1 MIPQKLR
8 LKNFLSYQQLALDFS
23 GLHVAC
29 ICGANGAGK
38 SSLLEAIS
46 WAIWGASRV
55 ASQDDVI
62 HVGSKEAQVDFTFI
76 AGGEVY
82 RVIRTRSRNSST
94 SLEFQVQSEGKFKSL
109 TERKVQSTQQ
119 TIVSHLKMDYETF
132 INSAY
137 LRQGRA
143 DEFMLKRP
151 SDRKQILADM
161 LALSQYDQLAERAKD
176 MARTS
181 KAEAAVLENLLSHLR
196 EQIQAGEAI
205 APQLEILRSQ
215 LIDLQVWESRD
226 HQRLQVVEE
235 LQNKYQILLQQLTW
249 QQQQQSSLMANL
261 TQSSRQL
268 ASQQRQLQ
276 QLEGYLAQRSP
287 ILQDHE
293 RYQLLCSQE
302 ADFERKLQKYQQ
314 LCDRRGEFSH
324 KLTSLQSELKG
335 QLRHYQAQLEG
346 LVQQESDLKTI
357 LGRAIEIEAAIA
369 ELHKA
374 RAVLQEFDRL
384 HAQSTP
390 LVHRH
395 QVLKHQLEREQT
407 RLAAKLDELV
417 TKREQL
423 YLQVKNHDQLLLNA
437 QEIDRQIIFLQNKQ
451 VYQQRVHEKGL
462 ERRDFLERL
471 KTRLADSEAAFHK
484 LEAKMRQLTV
494 PNAPCTLCDRPL
506 DEAHWQLVQKKHKQE
521 SRDLQADIWIVKEQQ
536 AASNCEIE
544 VLREE
549 YRVLKKELAPLND
562 LIQRKG
568 TLQERLKAIAEAK
581 QRLVQIDADIQ
592 DLSDRLQNQ
601 NYMREA
607 WEEMELID
615 RNIHKFAYDEK
626 NHALARGD
634 VERWRWAEVKQSEL
648 KNAQRQAEHLS
659 QKIPDLQTKIHQL
672 QERLTKNLIDLEV
685 QHELE
690 QCDRTLTQ
698 LAYDPDLHQQ
708 LRTQKHDLTTSLLR
722 YQELTRAEQEYP
734 ELQQQVNHLQQSQ
747 TKQQQ
752 ELQIITN
759 QISELQSQIQSLHGD
774 HGSEIQSLRQNLQN
788 WRSQMD
794 RLLGQIG
801 SLQQAQQQLE
811 QSRHREQETLT
822 QIEQSRHRQRIHT
835 ELHQAF
841 GKNGIQALMLEN
853 VLPQIEVEANQIL
866 AQLSDR
872 QLNVRFITQKSGKK
886 SDRLI
891 ETLDIEIA
899 DTRGTRPYETYSG
912 GEAFR
917 INFAVRLALSRV
929 LAQRK
934 GSTLQTLIIDEGFG
948 SQDQLGCDRL
958 VSAIN
963 AIAPDFECI
972 LVITHMPQM
981 KEAFNTLIEV
991 SKGEEGS
998 TVQLIG

>member
-38 SSLLEAIS
+38 SSLLEAIT
-46 WAIWGASRV
+46 WAIWGASR
-55 ASQDDVI
+55 AGSEDDVI
-62 HVGSKEAQVDFTFI
+62 HMGTKETQVDFTFI

-109 TERKVQSTQQ
+109 TERKVRSTQQ
-119 TIVSHLKMDYETF
+119 TIISHLKMDYETF
-132 INSAY
+132 VNSAY

-161 LALSQYDQLAERAKD
+161 LSLSQYDEIAERAKD
-176 MARTS
+176 IARNS
-181 KAEAAVLENLLSHLR
+181 KAESAALENMLVTLR
-196 EQIQAGEAI
+196 QQILAGEEI
-205 APQLEILRSQ
+205 APQLETLRSQ
-215 LIDLQVWESRD
+215 LSELQAAESRD
-226 HQRLQVVEE
+226 RARLQVVEE
-235 LQNKYQILLQQLTW
+235 TQKAYQALTQQLTW
-249 QQQQQSSLMANL
+249 QQQQQTSLTANL

-268 ASQQRQLQ
+268 VSQQKQLQ
-276 QLEGYLAQRSP
+276 QVEAHLQERSQ
-287 ILQDHE
+287 IVQDHD
-293 RYQLLCSQE
+293 RYQLLSAQE
-302 ADFERKLQKYQQ
+302 SELERKFQKYQQ
-314 LCDRRGEFSH
+314 LSDRRGEFSH
-324 KLTSLQSELKG
+324 KLASLQSDLKG
-335 QLRHYQAQLEG
+335 QLRAYQAQLEA
-346 LVQQESDLKTI
+346 LVQQQNDLKGI
-357 LGRAIEIEAAIA
+357 LQRGSEVESAISQLHQARAI
-369 ELHKA
+369 
-374 RAVLQEFDRL
+374 LQEFDRL

-390 LVHRH
+390 LLHRH
-395 QVLKHQLEREQT
+395 QVLQHQLEREAT
-407 RLAAKLDELV
+407 KLSAKLEELIA
-417 TKREQL
+417 KREQL
-423 YLQVKNHDQLLLNA
+423 FLQVQKQEQLLSHA
-437 QEIDRQIIFLQNKQ
+437 QELDRQIILLQKKQ

-471 KTRLADSEAAFHK
+471 KTRLADSEATFNK

-494 PNAPCTLCDRPL
+494 PNAPCPLCDRPL
-506 DEAHWQLVQKKHKQE
+506 DEGHWQLVQKKHKQE
-521 SRDLQADIWIVKEQQ
+521 SRDLQADIWVVKEQQ
-536 AASNCEIE
+536 AASNCEIQ

-549 YRVLKKELAPLND
+549 YRSLMKELAPLND

-568 TLQERLKAIAEAK
+568 TLKERLKAIAEAQ
-581 QRLVQIDADIQ
+581 QRLILIDAEIGE
-592 DLSDRLQNQ
+592 LRDRLQSQ
-601 NYMREA
+601 NYSRDA
-607 WEEMELID
+607 WEEMELIAK
-615 RNIHKFAYDEK
+615 NIKKFAYDEK

-648 KNAQRQAEHLS
+648 KNAQRQADNLA
-659 QKIPDLQTKIHQL
+659 QKIPDLQTKTHQL
-672 QERLTKNLIDLEV
+672 NDRFAKNLIDLEV

-690 QCDRTLTQ
+690 QCDRALSQ
-698 LAYDPDLHQQ
+698 LAYDPDRHQQ
-708 LRTQKHDLTTSLLR
+708 LRTQKQELTRSLLR
-722 YQELTRAEQEYP
+722 YQELTRAEQEHP
-734 ELQQQVNHLQQSQ
+734 ELQQQVQHLQQTQ
-747 TKQQQ
+747 NTNQQ
-752 ELQIITN
+752 ELQSISAQIT
-759 QISELQSQIQSLHGD
+759 QLQAQSQNLHGD
-774 HGSEIQSLRQNLQN
+774 HQHEIDALKQNLQN

-794 RLLGQIG
+794 SLIAQIG
-801 SLQQAQQQLE
+801 SLQQSQQQLNN
-811 QSRHREQETLT
+811 SRDRESETLT
-822 QIEQSRHRQRIHT
+822 QIESARHRQRIHT

-853 VLPQIEVEANQIL
+853 VLPQIEIEANQIL

-886 SDRLI
+886 SDRII

-991 SKGEEGS
+991 SKSEEGS
-998 TVQLIG
+998 TVELVG

>member
-46 WAIWGASRV
+46 WALWGISRAASE
-55 ASQDDVI
+55 DDVI
-62 HVGSKEAQVDFTFI
+62 HVGSKETQVDFTFI

-109 TERKVQSTQQ
+109 TERKVRSTQQ
-119 TIVSHLKMDYETF
+119 TIIAHLKMDYETF
-132 INSAY
+132 VNSAY

-161 LALSQYDQLAERAKD
+161 LALSQYDELAERAKD
-176 MARTS
+176 IARTS
-181 KAEAAVLENLLSHLR
+181 KAESAVLENLLLHLR
-196 EQIQAGEAI
+196 EQIQAGEEI
-205 APQLEILRSQ
+205 APQLEALRSQ
-215 LIDLQVWESRD
+215 LTDLQVWESRD
-226 HQRLQVVEE
+226 RARLQVVED
-235 LQNKYQILLQQLTW
+235 LQKQYQHVSQQLTW
-249 QQQQQSSLMANL
+249 QQQQHNSITGNL
-261 TQSSRQL
+261 AQGSRQL
-268 ASQQRQLQ
+268 TNLQKQLQ
-276 QLEGYLAQRSP
+276 QLEASLAQRSQ
-287 ILQDHE
+287 ILQDYE
-293 RYQLLCSQE
+293 RYQLLSTQE
-302 ADFERKLQKYQQ
+302 SELECKLQKYQQ
-314 LCDRRGEFSH
+314 LSDRRGEFSH

-335 QLRHYQAQLEG
+335 QLRHYQAQLES
-346 LVQQESDLKTI
+346 LVQQETELKVI
-357 LGRAIEIEAAIA
+357 LNRGSEIEAAIA

-390 LVHRH
+390 LIHRH

-407 RLAAKLDELV
+407 KLSAKLEELIA
-417 TKREQL
+417 KREQL
-423 YLQVKNHDQLLLNA
+423 YLQVKNHDQLLINA
-437 QEIDRQIIFLQNKQ
+437 QELDRQIESLQKKQ

-484 LEAKMRQLTV
+484 LESKMRQLTV
-494 PNAPCTLCDRPL
+494 PNAPCPLCDRPL
-506 DEAHWQLVQKKHKQE
+506 DADHWQLVQKKHKQE
-521 SRDLQADIWIVKEQQ
+521 SRDLQADIWVVKEQQ

-581 QRLVQIDADIQ
+581 QRLGQIDLEIAALNDC
-592 DLSDRLQNQ
+592 LQNQ

-615 RNIHKFAYDEK
+615 KNIHKFAYDEK

-648 KNAQRQAEHLS
+648 KNAQRQADNLS
-659 QKIPDLQTKIHQL
+659 QKIPDLQTKINQL

-690 QCDRTLTQ
+690 QCDRALTQ
-698 LAYDPDLHQQ
+698 LGYDPDYHQQ
-708 LRTQKHDLTTSLLR
+708 LRAQKQELTPSLLR
-722 YQELTRAEQEYP
+722 YQDLTRAEQEYP
-734 ELQQQVNHLQQSQ
+734 ELQQQVNHLQQAQ
-747 TKQQQ
+747 NTHQQ
-752 ELQIITN
+752 ELQTITT
-759 QISELQSQIQSLHGD
+759 QISELQAQVQALQGD
-774 HGSEIQSLRQNLQN
+774 HAQEINALRQNLQN

-794 RLLGQIG
+794 ILLAQIG

-811 QSRHREQETLT
+811 QSRQREQETLA
-822 QIEQSRHRQRIHT
+822 QIELARHRQRIHT

-886 SDRLI
+886 SDRII

-899 DTRGTRPYETYSG
+899 DTKGTRPYETYSG

-991 SKGEEGS
+991 SKNDEGS
-998 TVQLIG
+998 TVQLVG

>member
-8 LKNFLSYQQLALDFS
+8 LINFLSYQQLALDFS

-46 WAIWGASRV
+46 WAIWGVSRV

-119 TIVSHLKMDYETF
+119 TIISHLKIDYETF
-132 INSAY
+132 VNSAY

-161 LALSQYDQLAERAKD
+161 LALSQYDELAERTKD
-176 MARTS
+176 IARTS
-181 KAEAAVLENLLSHLR
+181 KGESAVLENMLVHLR
-196 EQIQAGEAI
+196 EQIQSGELI
-205 APQLEILRSQ
+205 APQLEVLRSQ
-215 LIDLQVWESRD
+215 LTDLQSRESRER
-226 HQRLQVVEE
+226 HQLQVAEE
-235 LQNKYQILLQQLTW
+235 LQKQYQSVTQQLTW
-249 QQQQQSSLMANL
+249 QQQQQASLTANL
-261 TQSSRQL
+261 AQSSRQL
-268 ASQQRQLQ
+268 VSQQKQLQ
-276 QLEGYLAQRSP
+276 QLEACLKMRSQV
-287 ILQDHE
+287 LQDYE
-293 RYQLLCSQE
+293 SYQLLSTQE
-302 ADFERKLQKYQQ
+302 SELERKFQKYQQ
-314 LCDRRGEFSH
+314 LSERRGEFSH
-324 KLTSLQSELKG
+324 KLASLQSELRG
-335 QLRHYQAQLEG
+335 QLRAYQAQLES
-346 LVQQESDLKTI
+346 LTQQESDLKRI
-357 LGRAIEIEAAIA
+357 LSRTGEIEVAIA

-390 LVHRH
+390 LIHRH
-395 QVLKHQLEREQT
+395 QVLKHQLEREHT
-407 RLAAKLDELV
+407 KLAAKLEELV
-417 TKREQL
+417 AKREQL
-423 YLQVKNHDQLLLNA
+423 YLQVKNHDQLLVNA
-437 QEIDRQIIFLQNKQ
+437 KELDRQIVLLQNKQ

-471 KTRLADSEAAFHK
+471 KTRLADSEAAFNK
-484 LEAKMRQLTV
+484 LETKMRQLTV
-494 PNAPCTLCDRPL
+494 PNAPCPLCDRPL

-521 SRDLQADIWIVKEQQ
+521 SRDLQADIWVVKEQQ
-536 AASNCEIE
+536 IASNCEIE

-549 YRVLKKELAPLND
+549 YRNLKKELTPLND

-581 QRLVQIDADIQ
+581 QRLALIDNETM
-592 DLSDRLQNQ
+592 DLGDRLQTQ

-615 RNIHKFAYDEK
+615 KNIHKFAYDEK

-634 VERWRWAEVKQSEL
+634 VERWRWAEIKQSEL
-648 KNAQRQAEHLS
+648 KNAQRQADNLS
-659 QKIPDLQTKIHQL
+659 QKIPDLQTKINQL
-672 QERLTKNLIDLEV
+672 QDRLTKNLIDLEV

-698 LAYDPDLHQQ
+698 LAYEPDRHQQ
-708 LRTQKHDLTTSLLR
+708 LRTQKQELTSALLR

-734 ELQQQVNHLQQSQ
+734 ELQQQLNHLQQTQ
-747 TKQQQ
+747 NLNQQ
-752 ELQIITN
+752 ELQNITA
-759 QISELQSQIQSLHGD
+759 QISQLQSQIKALHGD
-774 HGSEIQSLRQNLQN
+774 HAQEIQSLRQNLQN
-788 WRSQMD
+788 WRTQMD
-794 RLLGQIG
+794 ALLAQIG
-801 SLQQAQQQLE
+801 SLQQSQQQLE
-811 QSRHREQETLT
+811 LSRQREQETIA
-822 QIEQSRHRQRIHT
+822 QIELVRHRQRIHT

-886 SDRLI
+886 SDRII

-899 DTRGTRPYETYSG
+899 DSKGTRPYETYSG

-991 SKGEEGS
+991 SKDEEGS
-998 TVQLIG
+998 TVQLVG

>member
-8 LKNFLSYQQLALDFS
+8 LINFLSYQQLALDFS

-109 TERKVQSTQQ
+109 TERKVQSTQL
-119 TIVSHLKMDYETF
+119 TIISHLKMDYETF
-132 INSAY
+132 VNSAY

-161 LALSQYDQLAERAKD
+161 LALSQYDELAERAKD
-176 MARTS
+176 IARTS
-181 KAEAAVLENLLSHLR
+181 KGESVVLENMLVHLR

-215 LIDLQVWESRD
+215 LTDLQSRESRD
-226 HQRLQVVEE
+226 RHQLQIVEE
-235 LQNKYQILLQQLTW
+235 LQKKYQNVTQQLNW
-249 QQQQQSSLMANL
+249 QQQQQASLTTNL
-261 TQSSRQL
+261 AQSSRQL
-268 ASQQRQLQ
+268 AIQQKQLQ
-276 QLEGYLAQRSP
+276 QLESCLTMRSQ
-287 ILQDHE
+287 ILQDYE
-293 RYQLLCSQE
+293 RYQLLSTQE
-302 ADFERKLQKYQQ
+302 SELERKFQKYQQ
-314 LCDRRGEFSH
+314 LSERRGEFSH
-324 KLTSLQSELKG
+324 KLASLQSELRG
-335 QLRHYQAQLEG
+335 QLRHYQAQSESLT
-346 LVQQESDLKTI
+346 QQESDLKGI
-357 LGRAIEIEAAIA
+357 LSRTGEIEAAIA

-374 RAVLQEFDRL
+374 RAILQEFDRL

-390 LVHRH
+390 LIHRH
-395 QVLKHQLEREQT
+395 QVLKHQLEREHT
-407 RLAAKLDELV
+407 KLAAKLEELV
-417 TKREQL
+417 AKREQL
-423 YLQVKNHDQLLLNA
+423 YLQVKNHDQLLVNA
-437 QEIDRQIIFLQNKQ
+437 KELDRQIVLLQNKQ

-471 KTRLADSEAAFHK
+471 KTRLADSEAAFNK
-484 LEAKMRQLTV
+484 LESKMRQLTV
-494 PNAPCTLCDRPL
+494 PDAPCPLCDRPL

-521 SRDLQADIWIVKEQQ
+521 SRDLQADIWVVKEQQ

-549 YRVLKKELAPLND
+549 YRNLKKELAPLND

-581 QRLVQIDADIQ
+581 QRLALIDAEIM
-592 DLSDRLQNQ
+592 DLGARLQTQ
-601 NYMREA
+601 NYMRDA

-615 RNIHKFAYDEK
+615 KNIHKFAYDEK

-634 VERWRWAEVKQSEL
+634 VERWRWAEIKQSEL
-648 KNAQRQAEHLS
+648 KNAQRQADNLS
-659 QKIPDLQTKIHQL
+659 QKIPDLQTKINQL
-672 QERLTKNLIDLEV
+672 QDRLTKNLIDLEV

-698 LAYDPDLHQQ
+698 LAYEPDRHQQ
-708 LRTQKHDLTTSLLR
+708 LRVQKQELTSSLLR

-734 ELQQQVNHLQQSQ
+734 ELQQQLNHLQQTQ
-747 TKQQQ
+747 NFNQQ
-752 ELQIITN
+752 ELQNITA
-759 QISELQSQIQSLHGD
+759 QISQLQSQIKALHGD
-774 HGSEIQSLRQNLQN
+774 HAQEIQSLRQNLQN

-794 RLLGQIG
+794 ALLAQIG
-801 SLQQAQQQLE
+801 SLQQSQQQLE
-811 QSRHREQETLT
+811 LSRQREQETIA
-822 QIEQSRHRQRIHT
+822 QIELVRHRQRIHT

-886 SDRLI
+886 SDRII

-899 DTRGTRPYETYSG
+899 DTKGTRPYETYSG

-991 SKGEEGS
+991 SRDEEGS
-998 TVQLIG
+998 TVQLVG

>member
-38 SSLLEAIS
+38 SSLLEAIT
-46 WAIWGASRV
+46 WAIWGASRA
-55 ASQDDVI
+55 ASEDDVI
-62 HVGSKEAQVDFTFI
+62 HVGSKETQVDFTFI
-76 AGGEVY
+76 AAGEIC

-109 TERKVQSTQQ
+109 TERKVRSTQQ

-132 INSAY
+132 VNSAY

-161 LALSQYDQLAERAKD
+161 LSLSQYDELSERAKD
-176 MARTS
+176 IARNS
-181 KAEAAVLENLLSHLR
+181 KAESIALENMLVHLR
-196 EQIQAGEAI
+196 TSILAGEAI
-205 APQLEILRSQ
+205 APQLASLRSQ
-215 LIDLQVWESRD
+215 LTELQAWESRD
-226 HQRLQVVEE
+226 RHRLQVVEE
-235 LQNKYQILLQQLTW
+235 TQKAYQTVTQQLAW
-249 QQQQQSSLMANL
+249 QQQQQTSLTANL
-261 TQSSRQL
+261 AQSARQL
-268 ASQQRQLQ
+268 AGQQKQLQ
-276 QLEGYLAQRSP
+276 QLEAHLGKRSQ
-287 ILQDHE
+287 ISQDHD
-293 RYQLLCSQE
+293 RYQLLSTQE
-302 ADFERKLQKYQQ
+302 AELERKFLKYQQ
-314 LCDRRGEFSH
+314 LSDRRGEFSH
-324 KLTSLQSELKG
+324 KLATLQSDLKG
-335 QLRHYQAQLEG
+335 QLRAYQAQLEA
-346 LVQQESDLKTI
+346 LVQQQSDLQII
-357 LGRAIEIEAAIA
+357 LKRATEIETAIAQLHQARAI
-369 ELHKA
+369 
-374 RAVLQEFDRL
+374 LQEFDRL
-384 HAQSTP
+384 HGQSTP
-390 LVHRH
+390 LTHRH
-395 QVLKHQLEREQT
+395 QVLQHQLEREAT
-407 RLAAKLDELV
+407 KLSAKLDELI

-423 YLQVKNHDQLLLNA
+423 HLQVQKQEQLLSHA
-437 QEIDRQIIFLQNKQ
+437 QELDRQIVMLQKKQ

-471 KTRLADSEAAFHK
+471 KTRLADSEAAFNK
-484 LEAKMRQLTV
+484 LESKMRQLTV
-494 PNAPCTLCDRPL
+494 PNAPCPLCDRPL
-506 DEAHWQLVQKKHKQE
+506 DDAHWQLVQKKHKQE
-521 SRDLQADIWIVKEQQ
+521 SRDLQAEIWVVKEQQ
-536 AASNCEIE
+536 AASNCEIQ

-549 YRVLKKELAPLND
+549 YRSLAKELAPLND

-568 TLQERLKAIAEAK
+568 TLQERLKAIAEAQ
-581 QRLVQIDADIQ
+581 QRLALIDTEIIE
-592 DLSDRLQNQ
+592 LRDRLQSQ
-601 NYMREA
+601 NYSREA
-607 WEEMELID
+607 WEEMELIAK
-615 RNIHKFAYDEK
+615 NIKKFAYDEK

-634 VERWRWAEVKQSEL
+634 VERWRWADVKQSEL
-648 KNAQRQAEHLS
+648 KNAQRQADNFAL
-659 QKIPDLQTKIHQL
+659 KIPDLQTKTNQL
-672 QERLTKNLIDLEV
+672 QDRLTKNLIDLEV

-690 QCDRTLTQ
+690 QCDRALTQ
-698 LAYDPDLHQQ
+698 LAYDPDRHQQ
-708 LRTQKHDLTTSLLR
+708 LRTQKQELTRSLLQ

-734 ELQQQVNHLQQSQ
+734 ELQQQVQHLQQVQRDRQIEIQ
-747 TKQQQ
+747 TITAQIAH
-752 ELQIITN
+752 LQA
-759 QISELQSQIQSLHGD
+759 QSQNLDGD
-774 HGSEIQSLRQNLQN
+774 HLQEIQSLRQNLQN

-794 RLLGQIG
+794 SLLAQIG
-801 SLQQAQQQLE
+801 SLQQSQQQLE
-811 QSRHREQETLT
+811 QSRDREQEALS
-822 QIEQSRHRQRIHT
+822 QIELTRHRQRIHT

-853 VLPQIEVEANQIL
+853 VLPQIEIEANKIL

-899 DTRGTRPYETYSG
+899 DTKGTRPYETYSG

-917 INFAVRLALSRV
+917 INFAVRLALSRI

-934 GSTLQTLIIDEGFG
+934 GSNLQTLIIDEGFG

-981 KEAFNTLIEV
+981 KEAFNMLIEV
-991 SKGEEGS
+991 SKSEEGS

>member
-38 SSLLEAIS
+38 SSLLEAIV
-46 WAIWGASRV
+46 WAVWGASRA
-55 ASQDDVI
+55 ASEDDVI
-62 HVGSKEAQVDFTFI
+62 HIGSKETQVDFTFI
-76 AGGEVY
+76 AGGELY

-109 TERKVQSTQQ
+109 TERKVRSTQQ
-119 TIVSHLKMDYETF
+119 TIISHLKMDYETF
-132 INSAY
+132 VNSAY

-161 LALSQYDQLAERAKD
+161 LSLSQYDELAERAKD
-176 MARTS
+176 IARNS
-181 KAEAAVLENLLSHLR
+181 KAESTVLENMLVHLR
-196 EQIQAGEAI
+196 EQILAGEAI
-205 APQLEILRSQ
+205 APQLVSLRSQ
-215 LIDLQVWESRD
+215 LTDLQAWESRD
-226 HQRLQVVEE
+226 RQRLQVVEE
-235 LQNKYQILLQQLTW
+235 QQKTYQALTQQLTW
-249 QQQQQSSLMANL
+249 QQQQQTSLTANL
-261 TQSSRQL
+261 AQLERQL
-268 ASQQRQLQ
+268 SSQHKQLQ
-276 QLEGYLAQRSP
+276 QLEGYLSQRSP
-287 ILQDHE
+287 ILQDHD
-293 RYQLLCSQE
+293 RYQLLSTQE
-302 ADFERKLQKYQQ
+302 SELERKFQKYQQ
-314 LCDRRGEFSH
+314 LSDRRGEFSH
-324 KLTSLQSELKG
+324 KLASLQSDLKG
-335 QLRHYQAQLEG
+335 QLRHYQAQLET
-346 LVQQESDLKTI
+346 LVQQEGDLKGI
-357 LGRAIEIEAAIA
+357 LSRVSEVEAAIA
-369 ELHKA
+369 QLHQA
-374 RAVLQEFDRL
+374 RAILQEFDRL
-384 HAQSTP
+384 HGQSTP
-390 LVHRH
+390 LIHRY
-395 QVLKHQLEREQT
+395 QVLQHQLEREHT
-407 RLAAKLDELV
+407 KLSAKLDELIV
-417 TKREQL
+417 KREQL
-423 YLQVKNHDQLLLNA
+423 YLQVQKHEQLLSNA
-437 QEIDRQIIFLQNKQ
+437 QELDRQIILLQKKQ

-471 KTRLADSEAAFHK
+471 KTRLADSEVAFNK

-494 PNAPCTLCDRPL
+494 PNAPCPLCDRTL
-506 DEAHWQLVQKKHKQE
+506 DPDHWQLVQKKHKQE
-521 SRDLQADIWIVKEQQ
+521 SRDLQADIWVVKEQQ
-536 AASNCEIE
+536 VASNCEIQ

-549 YRVLKKELAPLND
+549 YRSLMKELAPLND

-568 TLQERLKAIAEAK
+568 TLQERLKAITEAQ
-581 QRLVQIDADIQ
+581 QRLVLIDAEII
-592 DLSDRLQNQ
+592 DLRDRLQSH
-601 NYMREA
+601 NYSREA
-607 WEEMELID
+607 WEEMESID
-615 RNIHKFAYDEK
+615 RNVKKFAYDEK

-648 KNAQRQAEHLS
+648 KNAQRQADNLA
-659 QKIPDLQTKIHQL
+659 QKIPDLQIKINQL
-672 QERLTKNLIDLEV
+672 QERLAKNLIDLEV

-690 QCDRTLTQ
+690 QCDRALTQ
-698 LAYDPDLHQQ
+698 LAYDPDRHQQ
-708 LRTQKHDLTTSLLR
+708 LRTQKQELTPSLLR

-734 ELQQQVNHLQQSQ
+734 ELQQQVQHLQQAQSDR
-747 TKQQQ
+747 QQ
-752 ELQIITN
+752 ELQAITI
-759 QISELQSQIQSLHGD
+759 QIVKLQSECQSLDGD
-774 HGSEIQSLRQNLQN
+774 HVQEIQSLRQNLLN

-794 RLLGQIG
+794 SLLAQIG
-801 SLQQAQQQLE
+801 SLQQSQQQLE
-811 QSRHREQETLT
+811 QCRDRESETLS
-822 QIEQSRHRQRIHT
+822 QIELARHRQRIHT
-835 ELHQAF
+835 ELYQAF

-853 VLPQIEVEANQIL
+853 ILPQIEIEANQIL

-886 SDRLI
+886 SDRII

-899 DTRGTRPYETYSG
+899 DARGTRPYETYSG

-991 SKGEEGS
+991 SKSDEGS
-998 TVQLIG
+998 TVQLVG

>member
-55 ASQDDVI
+55 SSEDDVI
-62 HVGSKEAQVDFTFI
+62 HVGAREAQVDFTFI

-94 SLEFQVQSEGKFKSL
+94 SLEFQVQSENKFKSL
-109 TERKVQSTQQ
+109 TERKVRATQQ
-119 TIVSHLKMDYETF
+119 TIISHLKMDYETF

-161 LALSQYDQLAERAKD
+161 LALSQYDDLSEKAKD
-176 MARTS
+176 IARNS
-181 KAEAAVLENLLSHLR
+181 KAELTVLENLLVRLQTQIVEG
-196 EQIQAGEAI
+196 EQI
-205 APQLEILRSQ
+205 APQLEVLQSQLAELRSQ
-215 LIDLQVWESRD
+215 ESRD
-226 HQRLQVVEE
+226 RARLQFIEDR
-235 LQNKYQILLQQLTW
+235 QKQYQSLNQQIAW
-249 QQQQQSSLMANL
+249 QQQQQAQL
-261 TQSSRQL
+261 TNNIAQSSRQL
-268 ASQQRQLQ
+268 ASQQHQLQ
-276 QLEGYLAQRSP
+276 HLEKCLAQRAV
-287 ILQDHE
+287 ILRDYE
-293 RYQLLCSQE
+293 RYQILSSQE
-302 ADFERKLQKYQQ
+302 SELEHKFQKYQQ
-314 LCDRRGEFSH
+314 LQERKNSFSH
-324 KLTSLQSELKG
+324 KLASLQSELQG

-346 LVQQESDLKTI
+346 LLQQQQDLQVI
-357 LGRAIEIEAAIA
+357 LKRSTEIEIAIA
-369 ELHKA
+369 ELNKA

-407 RLAAKLDELV
+407 RLTAKLEELI

-423 YLQVKNHDQLLLNA
+423 YLQVKKHDQLKIKA
-437 QEIDRQIIFLQNKQ
+437 QELDRQIQSLQKKQ
-451 VYQQRVHEKGL
+451 IYQQRVHEKGL

-471 KTRLADSEAAFHK
+471 KSRLADSEAAFNK

-494 PNAPCTLCDRPL
+494 PNAPCPLCDRPL
-506 DEAHWQLVQKKHKQE
+506 DQAHWQLVQKKHKQE
-521 SRDLQADIWIVKEQQ
+521 SRDLQADIWVVKEQQ

-549 YRVLKKELAPLND
+549 YRSLMKELAPLND
-562 LIQRKG
+562 LVQRKG
-568 TLQERLKAIAEAK
+568 TLKERLKAIAEAE
-581 QRLVQIDADIQ
+581 QRLILIDAEITE
-592 DLSDRLQNQ
+592 LRDRLQTQ

-634 VERWRWAEVKQSEL
+634 VERWRWAEIKKSEL
-648 KNAQRQAEHLS
+648 KNAQRQADNLS
-659 QKIPDLQTKIHQL
+659 QKIPDLQTKLNQL
-672 QERLTKNLIDLEV
+672 QDRLTKNLIDLEV

-690 QCDRTLTQ
+690 QCDRALTQ
-698 LAYDPDLHQQ
+698 LAYDPDRHQQ
-708 LRTQKHDLTTSLLR
+708 LRTQKQELTPCLLS
-722 YQELTRAEQEYP
+722 YQELLRADKEHP
-734 ELQQQVNHLQQSQ
+734 ELSQQVQHLQKSVV
-747 TKQQQ
+747 TNQQ
-752 ELQIITN
+752 ELQSLTI
-759 QISELQSQIQSLHGD
+759 QIAELQVQIQALDGD
-774 HGSEIQSLRQNLQN
+774 HGQEINSLRQNLQN
-788 WRSQMD
+788 GRSQMD
-794 RLLGQIG
+794 SLFAQIG
-801 SLQQAQQQLE
+801 SLQQAQQQHI
-811 QSRHREQETLT
+811 QSYQQSQETLT
-822 QIEQSRHRQRIHT
+822 QIEQLQHRHRIHT

-886 SDRLI
+886 SNRII

-912 GEAFR
+912 GESFR

-991 SKGEEGS
+991 SKSEEGS
-998 TVQLIG
+998 MVQLVG

>member
-29 ICGANGAGK
+29 ICGTNGAGK

-46 WAIWGASRV
+46 WALWGASRV

-76 AGGEVY
+76 AGGEIY

-119 TIVSHLKMDYETF
+119 TIISHLKMDYETF
-132 INSAY
+132 VNSAY

-161 LALSQYDQLAERAKD
+161 LALSRYDELAERAKD
-176 MARTS
+176 IARTS
-181 KAEAAVLENLLSHLR
+181 KAEISILENLLAHLQS
-196 EQIQAGEAI
+196 QILAGEQI
-205 APQLEILRSQ
+205 APQLEKLRSQ
-215 LIDLQVWESRD
+215 LTDLQAWESRD
-226 HQRLQVVEE
+226 RTQLQTVEE
-235 LQNKYQILLQQLTW
+235 LQKQYQNVSQQLTW
-249 QQQQQSSLMANL
+249 QQQQQTSLNGNL
-261 TQSSRQL
+261 SQLSQQL
-268 ASQQRQLQ
+268 ASQQKQFQ
-276 QLEGYLAQRSP
+276 QLESCLNLRSP
-287 ILQDHE
+287 ILQDYE
-293 RYQLLCSQE
+293 RYQLLSQQE
-302 ADFERKLQKYQQ
+302 SELERKFQKYQQ
-314 LCDRRGEFSH
+314 LSDRRGEYSH
-324 KLTSLQSELKG
+324 KLASLQSELKG
-335 QLRHYQAQLEG
+335 QLRHYLAQLEG
-346 LVQQESDLKTI
+346 LVQQENDLKGI
-357 LGRAIEIEAAIA
+357 LSRAGEIETAIA

-407 RLAAKLDELV
+407 KIAAKLEELIA
-417 TKREQL
+417 KREQL
-423 YLQVKNHDQLLLNA
+423 YLQVKNQDRLLINA
-437 QEIDRQIIFLQNKQ
+437 QELDRQIDLLQKKQ

-471 KTRLADSEAAFHK
+471 KTRLADSETAFNK

-494 PNAPCTLCDRPL
+494 PDAPCPLCDRPL
-506 DEAHWQLVQKKHKQE
+506 DAAHWQLVQKKHKQE
-521 SRDLQADIWIVKEQQ
+521 SRDLQADIWVVKEQQ

-581 QRLVQIDADIQ
+581 QRLAMIDSEIT
-592 DLSDRLQNQ
+592 DLSDRLQTQ
-601 NYMREA
+601 NYMRDA

-615 RNIHKFAYDEK
+615 KNIHKFAYDEK

-634 VERWRWAEVKQSEL
+634 VERWRWAEIKQSEL
-648 KNAQRQAEHLS
+648 KNAQRQADNLS

-690 QCDRTLTQ
+690 QCDRALLQ

-708 LRTQKHDLTTSLLR
+708 LRTQKQELTPVLGR

-734 ELQQQVNHLQQSQ
+734 NLQQQVNHLQKSQ
-747 TKQQQ
+747 TAQQQ
-752 ELQIITN
+752 ELQTITN
-759 QISELQSQIQSLHGD
+759 QIRDLQSQIQSLHGD
-774 HGSEIQSLRQNLQN
+774 HGNEIQTLKQNLQN

-794 RLLGQIG
+794 MLLAQIG
-801 SLQQAQQQLE
+801 SLQQSQQQLE
-811 QSRHREQETLT
+811 QSRHREQETLA
-822 QIEQSRHRQRIHT
+822 QIEAARHRQRIHN
-835 ELHQAF
+835 ELYQAF

-853 VLPQIEVEANQIL
+853 VLPQIEIEANQIL

-899 DTRGTRPYETYSG
+899 DTKGTRPYETYSG
-912 GEAFR
+912 GESFR
-917 INFAVRLALSRV
+917 INFAVRLALSRI

-963 AIAPDFECI
+963 AIALDFECI

-991 SKGEEGS
+991 SKTEEGS

>member
-8 LKNFLSYQQLALDFS
+8 LKNFLSYQQLALNFS

-38 SSLLEAIS
+38 SSLLEAIT
-46 WAIWGASRV
+46 WAVWGASR
-55 ASQDDVI
+55 AGSEDDVI
-62 HVGSKEAQVDFTFI
+62 HMGAKEAQVDFTFI
-76 AGGEVY
+76 AGSEVY

-109 TERKVQSTQQ
+109 TERKVRSTQQ

-132 INSAY
+132 VNSAY

-161 LALSQYDQLAERAKD
+161 LSLSQYDELAERAKD
-176 MARTS
+176 IARNS
-181 KAEAAVLENLLSHLR
+181 RAESVALENMLVHLR
-196 EQIQAGEAI
+196 EQIIIGEAI
-205 APQLEILRSQ
+205 SPQLEILRSQ
-215 LIDLQVWESRD
+215 LTDLQAWENRD
-226 HQRLQVVEE
+226 QQRLQIVEE
-235 LQNKYQILLQQLTW
+235 SQKTYQTLCQQITW
-249 QQQQQSSLMANL
+249 QQQQQTSITENL
-261 TQSSRQL
+261 SQLSRQL
-268 ASQQRQLQ
+268 VSQQKQLHQ
-276 QLEGYLAQRSP
+276 VEAHLGQRSQ
-287 ILQDHE
+287 ILQDYD
-293 RYQLLCSQE
+293 RYQLLSSQE
-302 ADFERKLQKYQQ
+302 TELEQKFQKFQQ
-314 LCDRRGEFSH
+314 LSDRRGEFSH
-324 KLTSLQSELKG
+324 KLASLQSDLKG
-335 QLRHYQAQLEG
+335 QLRHYQAQLEA
-346 LVQQESDLKTI
+346 LVQQENDLQAVLK
-357 LGRAIEIEAAIA
+357 RASEIEAAIA
-369 ELHKA
+369 QLHQA
-374 RAVLQEFDRL
+374 RAILQEFDRL
-384 HAQSTP
+384 HGQSTP
-390 LVHRH
+390 LIHRH
-395 QVLKHQLEREQT
+395 QVLQHQLEREQT
-407 RLAAKLDELV
+407 KLSAKLDELMA
-417 TKREQL
+417 KRGQLNLQVQKHEQL
-423 YLQVKNHDQLLLNA
+423 VSHAEEL
-437 QEIDRQIIFLQNKQ
+437 DRQIVMLQKKQ
-451 VYQQRVHEKGL
+451 IYQQRVHEKGL

-471 KTRLADSEAAFHK
+471 KTRLADSEAAFNK
-484 LEAKMRQLTV
+484 LESKMRQLTV
-494 PNAPCTLCDRPL
+494 PNAPCPLCDRSL
-506 DEAHWQLVQKKHKQE
+506 DQAHWQLVQKKHKQE
-521 SRDLQADIWIVKEQQ
+521 SRDLQADMWVVKEQQ
-536 AASNCEIE
+536 AASNCEIQ

-549 YRVLKKELAPLND
+549 YRSLMKELAPLND

-568 TLQERLKAIAEAK
+568 TLQERLKAIAEAQ
-581 QRLVQIDADIQ
+581 QRLVLIDAEIVELRDC
-592 DLSDRLQNQ
+592 LQSQ
-601 NYMREA
+601 NYSREA
-607 WEEMELID
+607 WDEMELID
-615 RNIHKFAYDEK
+615 KNVKKFAYDEK

-648 KNAQRQAEHLS
+648 KNAQRQADHLS
-659 QKIPDLQTKIHQL
+659 QKIPDLQTKTQQL
-672 QERLTKNLIDLEV
+672 HDRLAKNLIDLEV

-690 QCDRTLTQ
+690 QCDRALAQ
-698 LAYDPDLHQQ
+698 LAYDPDRHQQ
-708 LRTQKHDLTTSLLR
+708 LRTQKQELTKSLLR
-722 YQELTRAEQEYP
+722 YQELTRAEQEHP
-734 ELQQQVNHLQQSQ
+734 ELQQQVQHLQKTQSD
-747 TKQQQ
+747 QQQ
-752 ELQIITN
+752 ELQTITV
-759 QISELQSQIQSLHGD
+759 QITQLQEQSKNLHGN
-774 HGSEIQSLRQNLQN
+774 HAQEIQSLRQNLQD

-794 RLLGQIG
+794 SLLAQIG
-801 SLQQAQQQLE
+801 SLQQSQLQLE
-811 QSRHREQETLT
+811 QSRQRECETLT
-822 QIEQSRHRQRIHT
+822 KIELARHRQRIHT

-886 SDRLI
+886 SDRII

-963 AIAPDFECI
+963 AIAPDFKCI

-991 SKGEEGS
+991 SKTDEGS
-998 TVQLIG
+998 TVQLVG

>member
-8 LKNFLSYQQLALDFS
+8 LINFLSYQQLALDFS

-46 WAIWGASRV
+46 WAIWGVSRV

-119 TIVSHLKMDYETF
+119 TIISHLKIDYETF
-132 INSAY
+132 VNSAY

-161 LALSQYDQLAERAKD
+161 LALSQYDELAERTKD
-176 MARTS
+176 IARTS
-181 KAEAAVLENLLSHLR
+181 KGESAVLENMLVHLR
-196 EQIQAGEAI
+196 EQIQSGELI
-205 APQLEILRSQ
+205 APQLEVLRSQ
-215 LIDLQVWESRD
+215 LTDLQSRESRER
-226 HQRLQVVEE
+226 HQLQVAEE
-235 LQNKYQILLQQLTW
+235 LQKQYQSVTQQLTW
-249 QQQQQSSLMANL
+249 QQQQQASLTANL
-261 TQSSRQL
+261 AQSSRQL
-268 ASQQRQLQ
+268 VSQQKQLQ
-276 QLEGYLAQRSP
+276 QLEACLKMRSQV
-287 ILQDHE
+287 LQDYE
-293 RYQLLCSQE
+293 SYQLLSTQE
-302 ADFERKLQKYQQ
+302 SELERKFQKYQQ
-314 LCDRRGEFSH
+314 LSERRGEFSH
-324 KLTSLQSELKG
+324 KLASLQSELRG
-335 QLRHYQAQLEG
+335 QLRAYQAQLES
-346 LVQQESDLKTI
+346 LTQQESDLK
-357 LGRAIEIEAAIA
+357 R
-369 ELHKA
+369 
-374 RAVLQEFDRL
+374 

-390 LVHRH
+390 LIHRH
-395 QVLKHQLEREQT
+395 QVLKHQLEREHT
-407 RLAAKLDELV
+407 KLAAKLEELV
-417 TKREQL
+417 AKREQL
-423 YLQVKNHDQLLLNA
+423 YLQVKNHDQLLVNA
-437 QEIDRQIIFLQNKQ
+437 KELDRQIVLLQNKQ

-471 KTRLADSEAAFHK
+471 KTRLADSEAAFNK
-484 LEAKMRQLTV
+484 LETKMRQLTV
-494 PNAPCTLCDRPL
+494 PNAPCPLCDRPL

-521 SRDLQADIWIVKEQQ
+521 SRDLQADIWVVKEQQ
-536 AASNCEIE
+536 IASNCEIE

-549 YRVLKKELAPLND
+549 YRNLKKELAPLND

-581 QRLVQIDADIQ
+581 QRLALIDNETM
-592 DLSDRLQNQ
+592 DLGDRLQTQ

-615 RNIHKFAYDEK
+615 KNIHKFAYDEK

-634 VERWRWAEVKQSEL
+634 VERWRWAEIKQSEL
-648 KNAQRQAEHLS
+648 KNAQRQADNLS
-659 QKIPDLQTKIHQL
+659 QKIPDLQTKINQL
-672 QERLTKNLIDLEV
+672 QDRLTKNLIDLEV

-698 LAYDPDLHQQ
+698 LAYEPDRHQQ
-708 LRTQKHDLTTSLLR
+708 LRTQKQELTSALLR

-734 ELQQQVNHLQQSQ
+734 ELQQQLNHLQQTQ
-747 TKQQQ
+747 NLNQQ
-752 ELQIITN
+752 ELQNITA
-759 QISELQSQIQSLHGD
+759 QISQLQSQIKALHGD
-774 HGSEIQSLRQNLQN
+774 HAQEIQSLRQNLQN
-788 WRSQMD
+788 WRTQMD
-794 RLLGQIG
+794 ALLAQIG
-801 SLQQAQQQLE
+801 SLQQSQQQLE
-811 QSRHREQETLT
+811 LSRQREQETIA
-822 QIEQSRHRQRIHT
+822 QIELVRHRQRIHT

-886 SDRLI
+886 SDRII

-899 DTRGTRPYETYSG
+899 DSKGTRPYETYSG

-991 SKGEEGS
+991 SKDEEGS
-998 TVQLIG
+998 TVQLVG

>member
-46 WAIWGASRV
+46 WALWGASRV

-76 AGGEVY
+76 AGGEIY

-119 TIVSHLKMDYETF
+119 TIIAHLKMDYETF
-132 INSAY
+132 VNSAY

-161 LALSQYDQLAERAKD
+161 LALSRYDELAERAKD
-176 MARTS
+176 IARTS
-181 KAEAAVLENLLSHLR
+181 KAEISILENLLAHLQS
-196 EQIQAGEAI
+196 QILAGEQI
-205 APQLEILRSQ
+205 APQLETLRSQ
-215 LIDLQVWESRD
+215 LTNLQAWESRD
-226 HQRLQVVEE
+226 RAQLQTVEE
-235 LQNKYQILLQQLTW
+235 LQKQYQSVSQQITW
-249 QQQQQSSLMANL
+249 QQQQQASLNGNL
-261 TQSSRQL
+261 SQISRQL
-268 ASQQRQLQ
+268 ASQQKQLQ
-276 QLEGYLAQRSP
+276 QLESCLNLRSP
-287 ILQDHE
+287 ILQDYE
-293 RYQLLCSQE
+293 RYQLLSQQE
-302 ADFERKLQKYQQ
+302 SELERKFQKYQQ
-314 LCDRRGEFSH
+314 LSDRRGEYSH
-324 KLTSLQSELKG
+324 KLASLQSELKG
-335 QLRHYQAQLEG
+335 QLRHYLAQLEG
-346 LVQQESDLKTI
+346 LVQQENDLKGI
-357 LGRAIEIEAAIA
+357 LSRATEIEAAIA

-407 RLAAKLDELV
+407 KIAAKLEELIA
-417 TKREQL
+417 KREQL
-423 YLQVKNHDQLLLNA
+423 YLQVKNQDRLLINA
-437 QEIDRQIIFLQNKQ
+437 QELDRQIDLLQKKQ

-471 KTRLADSEAAFHK
+471 KTRLADSETAFNK

-494 PNAPCTLCDRPL
+494 PDAPCPLCDRPL
-506 DEAHWQLVQKKHKQE
+506 DAAHWQLVQKKHKQE
-521 SRDLQADIWIVKEQQ
+521 SRDLQADIWVVKEQQ

-581 QRLVQIDADIQ
+581 QRLVMIDTEIT

-601 NYMREA
+601 NYMRDA

-615 RNIHKFAYDEK
+615 KNIHKFAYDEK

-634 VERWRWAEVKQSEL
+634 VERWRWSEIKQSEL
-648 KNAQRQAEHLS
+648 KNAQRQADNLS

-690 QCDRTLTQ
+690 QCDRALLQ

-708 LRTQKHDLTTSLLR
+708 LRAQKQELTPTLLR

-734 ELQQQVNHLQQSQ
+734 QLQQQVNHLQKSQ
-747 TKQQQ
+747 TAQQQ
-752 ELQIITN
+752 ELQTITN
-759 QISELQSQIQSLHGD
+759 QIRELQSQIQSLHGD
-774 HGSEIQSLRQNLQN
+774 HGNEIQTLKQNLQN

-794 RLLGQIG
+794 TLLAQIG
-801 SLQQAQQQLE
+801 SLQQSQQQLE
-811 QSRHREQETLT
+811 QSRHREQETLS
-822 QIEQSRHRQRIHT
+822 QIEAARHRQRIHN

-853 VLPQIEVEANQIL
+853 ILPQIEIEANQIL

-899 DTRGTRPYETYSG
+899 DTKGTRPYETYSG
-912 GEAFR
+912 GESFR
-917 INFAVRLALSRV
+917 INFAVRLALSRI

-991 SKGEEGS
+991 SKTEEGS

>member
-38 SSLLEAIS
+38 SSLLEAIA
-46 WAIWGASRV
+46 WAVWGASRV
-55 ASQDDVI
+55 GSEDDVI
-62 HVGSKEAQVDFTFI
+62 HMGAKEAQVDFTFI
-76 AGGEVY
+76 AGGDVY

-94 SLEFQVQSEGKFKSL
+94 SLEFQVQSEDKFKSL
-109 TERKVQSTQQ
+109 TERKVRATQQ
-119 TIVSHLKMDYETF
+119 AIISHLKMDYETF

-161 LALSQYDQLAERAKD
+161 LALSQYDELAERAKD
-176 MARTS
+176 IARTS
-181 KAEAAVLENLLSHLR
+181 KAEITVLENLLAHLQA
-196 EQIQAGEAI
+196 QILEGEAI
-205 APQLEILRSQ
+205 APQLEALRSQ
-215 LIDLQVWESRD
+215 LSDLQSQESRD
-226 HQRLQVVEE
+226 RDRLQVVEGWQKQY
-235 LQNKYQILLQQLTW
+235 QNLTQQQNW
-249 QQQQQSSLMANL
+249 QQQQYNAL
-261 TQSSRQL
+261 TNNMQQMERQF
-268 ASQQRQLQ
+268 ASQSKQLQ
-276 QLEGYLAQRSP
+276 NLEGLLGQRSQ
-287 ILQDHE
+287 IIQDYE
-293 RYQLLCSQE
+293 RYQALAIQE
-302 ADFERKLQKYQQ
+302 SDLERKFQKYQQ

-324 KLTSLQSELKG
+324 KLASLQSELKG

-346 LVQQESDLKTI
+346 LVQQQNDLQSV
-357 LGRAIEIEAAIA
+357 LHRAVEIEAAIA

-395 QVLKHQLEREQT
+395 QVLRHQLEREQT
-407 RLAAKLDELV
+407 RLTAKLEELIAKQE
-417 TKREQL
+417 TLRS
-423 YLQVKNHDQLLLNA
+423 QVKNHDQLLIHAKEL
-437 QEIDRQIIFLQNKQ
+437 DRQIELLQKKQ

-471 KTRLADSEAAFHK
+471 KSRLADSEAAFQK

-494 PNAPCTLCDRPL
+494 PDAPCPLCDRPL
-506 DEAHWQLVQKKHKQE
+506 DADHWQLVQKKHKQE
-521 SRDLQADIWIVKEQQ
+521 SRDLQADIWVVKEQQ

-544 VLREE
+544 VLRDE
-549 YRVLKKELAPLND
+549 YRILKKEIAPLNE

-568 TLQERLKAIAEAK
+568 TLQEKLKAIAEAK
-581 QRLVQIDADIQ
+581 QRLEKISQEI
-592 DLSDRLQNQ
+592 LELEHCLQHQ
-601 NYMREA
+601 TYMREA

-615 RNIHKFAYDEK
+615 HNIHRFAYDEK

-648 KNAQRQAEHLS
+648 KNAQRQADQLS
-659 QKIPDLQTKIHQL
+659 QKIPDLQTKLHQL

-690 QCDRTLTQ
+690 QCDRALAQ
-698 LAYDPDLHQQ
+698 LAYDPDHHQQ
-708 LRTQKHDLTTSLLR
+708 LRAQKQELTTSLIK
-722 YQELTRAEQEYP
+722 YQELSRAEQEYP
-734 ELQQQVNHLQQSQ
+734 ELQQQVTHSQQNL
-747 TKQQQ
+747 TANQQ
-752 ELQIITN
+752 ELESLSTQIAD
-759 QISELQSQIQSLHGD
+759 LRSQIQSLHGD
-774 HGSEIQSLRQNLQN
+774 HATEIQQLNQNLHH

-794 RLLGQIG
+794 SLIAQIG
-801 SLQQAQQQLE
+801 SLQRSQQQLE
-811 QSRHREQETLT
+811 QSRQREQETLA

-841 GKNGIQALMLEN
+841 SKNGIQALMLEN

-866 AQLSDR
+866 SQLSDR

-899 DTRGTRPYETYSG
+899 DTKGTRPYETYSG
-912 GEAFR
+912 GESFR

-948 SQDQLGCDRL
+948 SQDQSGCDRL

-991 SKGEEGS
+991 SKNEEGS
-998 TVQLIG
+998 TVQLVG

>member
-46 WAIWGASRV
+46 WAIWGTSRV

>member
-46 WAIWGASRV
+46 WALWGASRV

-76 AGGEVY
+76 AGGEIY

-94 SLEFQVQSEGKFKSL
+94 SLEFQVQSDGKFKSL

-119 TIVSHLKMDYETF
+119 TIISHLKMDYETF

-161 LALSQYDQLAERAKD
+161 LALSQYDELSERAKD
-176 MARTS
+176 IARTS
-181 KAEAAVLENLLSHLR
+181 KAEISVLENLLVHLQS
-196 EQIQAGEAI
+196 QILAGAEL
-205 APQLEILRSQ
+205 APQLETLRSQ
-215 LIDLQVWESRD
+215 LVDLQTWESRD
-226 HQRLQVVEE
+226 RAQLQVVEE
-235 LQNKYQILLQQLTW
+235 LQKQYQNISQQLNW
-249 QQQQQSSLMANL
+249 QQQQQASLTTNL
-261 TQSSRQL
+261 AQSSRQL
-268 ASQQRQLQ
+268 ASQQKQLQ
-276 QLEGYLAQRSP
+276 QLEASLNMRSL
-287 ILQDHE
+287 ILQDYD
-293 RYQLLCSQE
+293 RYQLLSTQE
-302 ADFERKLQKYQQ
+302 AELERKFQKYQQ
-314 LCDRRGEFSH
+314 LIERRGEFSH
-324 KLTSLQSELKG
+324 KLASLQSELKG
-335 QLRHYQAQLEG
+335 QLRHYQAQSEA
-346 LVQQESDLKTI
+346 LVQQETDLKGI
-357 LGRAIEIEAAIA
+357 LGRCAEIEAAIA

-374 RAVLQEFDRL
+374 RAILQEFDRL

-407 RLAAKLDELV
+407 KLTAKLEELV
-417 TKREQL
+417 AKREQL
-423 YLQVKNHDQLLLNA
+423 YLQVKNHDQLLIKA
-437 QEIDRQIIFLQNKQ
+437 QELDRQIDLLQKKQ

-471 KTRLADSEAAFHK
+471 KTRLADSETAFHK

-494 PNAPCTLCDRPL
+494 PNAPCPLCDRPL
-506 DEAHWQLVQKKHKQE
+506 DQAHWQLVQKKHKQD
-521 SRDLQADIWIVKEQQ
+521 SRDLQADIWVVKEQQ

-581 QRLVQIDADIQ
+581 QRLVILDVEIV
-592 DLSDRLQNQ
+592 DLGDRLQNQ

-615 RNIHKFAYDEK
+615 KNIYKFAYDEK

-648 KNAQRQAEHLS
+648 KNAQRQADNLA
-659 QKIPDLQTKIHQL
+659 QKIPDLQIKIHQL
-672 QERLTKNLIDLEV
+672 QDRLTKNLIDLEV

-690 QCDRTLTQ
+690 QCDRALVQ
-698 LAYDPDLHQQ
+698 LAYNPDFHQQ
-708 LRTQKHDLTTSLLR
+708 IRAQKQELTPSLLR
-722 YQELTRAEQEYP
+722 YQELARAEQEYP
-734 ELQQQVNHLQQSQ
+734 ELQQQVQHLQQSH
-747 TKQQQ
+747 TNQQQ
-752 ELQIITN
+752 ELQTIIA
-759 QISELQSQIQSLHGD
+759 QITKLQSQLQSLHGD
-774 HGSEIQSLRQNLQN
+774 HGREIESLRQNLQK

-794 RLLGQIG
+794 ALLAQIG
-801 SLQQAQQQLE
+801 SLQQSQQQLE
-811 QSRHREQETLT
+811 QSRQREQETLSLV
-822 QIEQSRHRQRIHT
+822 EKSRHRQRIHT

-899 DTRGTRPYETYSG
+899 DTKGTRPYETYSG

-991 SKGEEGS
+991 SKGDEGS
-998 TVQLIG
+998 TVQLVG

>member
-46 WAIWGASRV
+46 WALWGTSRAASE
-55 ASQDDVI
+55 DDVI
-62 HVGSKEAQVDFTFI
+62 HVGSKETQVDFTFI

-109 TERKVQSTQQ
+109 TERKVRSTQQ
-119 TIVSHLKMDYETF
+119 TIISHLKMDYETF
-132 INSAY
+132 VNSAY

-161 LALSQYDQLAERAKD
+161 LTLSQYDELAERAKD
-176 MARTS
+176 IARTS
-181 KAEAAVLENLLSHLR
+181 KAESAVLENLLLHLR
-196 EQIQAGEAI
+196 EQIQAGEEI
-205 APQLEILRSQ
+205 APQLEALRSQ
-215 LIDLQVWESRD
+215 LTDLQVWESRD
-226 HQRLQVVEE
+226 RSRLQIVED
-235 LQNKYQILLQQLTW
+235 LQKQYQHVSQQLTW
-249 QQQQQSSLMANL
+249 QQQQHNSITGNL
-261 TQSSRQL
+261 AQGSRQL
-268 ASQQRQLQ
+268 TNLQKQLQ
-276 QLEGYLAQRSP
+276 QLESSLAQRSP
-287 ILQDHE
+287 ILQDYE
-293 RYQLLCSQE
+293 RYQLLSTQE
-302 ADFERKLQKYQQ
+302 SELERKLQKYQQ
-314 LCDRRGEFSH
+314 LNDRRGEFSH

-335 QLRHYQAQLEG
+335 QLRHYQAQLES
-346 LVQQESDLKTI
+346 LVQQETELKVI
-357 LGRAIEIEAAIA
+357 LNRGSEIEAAIA

-390 LVHRH
+390 LIHRH

-407 RLAAKLDELV
+407 KLSAKLEELIA
-417 TKREQL
+417 KREQL
-423 YLQVKNHDQLLLNA
+423 SLQVKNHDQLLINA
-437 QEIDRQIIFLQNKQ
+437 QELDRQIEALQKKQ

-484 LEAKMRQLTV
+484 LESKMRQLTV
-494 PNAPCTLCDRPL
+494 PNAPCPLCDRPL
-506 DEAHWQLVQKKHKQE
+506 DADHWQLVQKKHKQE
-521 SRDLQADIWIVKEQQ
+521 SRDLQADIWVVKEQQ

-581 QRLVQIDADIQ
+581 QRLGQIDIEIAALNDC
-592 DLSDRLQNQ
+592 LQNQ

-615 RNIHKFAYDEK
+615 KNIHKFAYDEK

-648 KNAQRQAEHLS
+648 KNAQRQADNLS
-659 QKIPDLQTKIHQL
+659 QKIPDLQTKIYQL

-690 QCDRTLTQ
+690 QCDRALTQ
-698 LAYDPDLHQQ
+698 LAYEPDYHQQ
-708 LRTQKHDLTTSLLR
+708 LRAQKQELTPSLLR

-734 ELQQQVNHLQQSQ
+734 ELQQQVNHLQQTQ
-747 TKQQQ
+747 NAHQQ
-752 ELQIITN
+752 ELQTITA
-759 QISELQSQIQSLHGD
+759 QITQLQAQVQALQGD
-774 HGSEIQSLRQNLQN
+774 HAQEINALRQNLQN

-794 RLLGQIG
+794 ILLAQIG

-811 QSRHREQETLT
+811 QSRQREQETLA
-822 QIEQSRHRQRIHT
+822 QIELARHRQRIHT

-886 SDRLI
+886 SDRII

-991 SKGEEGS
+991 SKNDEGS
-998 TVQLIG
+998 SVQLVG

>member
-46 WAIWGASRV
+46 WAIWGVSRV

-82 RVIRTRSRNSST
+82 RIIRTRSRNSST

-119 TIVSHLKMDYETF
+119 TIISHLKMDYETF
-132 INSAY
+132 VNSAY

-161 LALSQYDQLAERAKD
+161 LSLSQYDELAERAKD
-176 MARTS
+176 IARTS
-181 KAEAAVLENLLSHLR
+181 KGESAVLENMLVHLR
-196 EQIQAGEAI
+196 EQIQAGEEI

-215 LIDLQVWESRD
+215 LVELQAWESRD
-226 HQRLQVVEE
+226 RARLQVVED
-235 LQNKYQILLQQLTW
+235 LQKQYQNLSQQLTW
-249 QQQQQSSLMANL
+249 QQQQQATVTSSLS
-261 TQSSRQL
+261 QIDRQL
-268 ASQQRQLQ
+268 SSQRRQLQ
-276 QLEGYLAQRSP
+276 QLELCIATRSQ
-287 ILQDHE
+287 ILQNYE
-293 RYQLLCSQE
+293 RYQLLSTQE
-302 ADFERKLQKYQQ
+302 SELERKFQKYQH

-324 KLTSLQSELKG
+324 KLASLQSELKG
-335 QLRHYQAQLEG
+335 QLRHYQAQLES
-346 LVQQESDLKTI
+346 LVQQESDLKGI
-357 LGRAIEIEAAIA
+357 LSRATEIETAIA

-374 RAVLQEFDRL
+374 RAILQEFDRL

-407 RLAAKLDELV
+407 KLAAKLDELV
-417 TKREQL
+417 AKREQL
-423 YLQVKNHDQLLLNA
+423 YLQVKNHDQLLINA
-437 QEIDRQIIFLQNKQ
+437 KELDRQIVLLQNKQ

-471 KTRLADSEAAFHK
+471 KTRLADSEAAFNK

-494 PNAPCTLCDRPL
+494 PNAPCPLCDRPL
-506 DEAHWQLVQKKHKQE
+506 DESHWQLVQKKHKQE
-521 SRDLQADIWIVKEQQ
+521 SRDLQADIWVVKEQQ

-568 TLQERLKAIAEAK
+568 TLQERLKAIAEAQ
-581 QRLVQIDADIQ
+581 QRLVLIDAEIV
-592 DLSDRLQNQ
+592 DLGDRLQTQ
-601 NYMREA
+601 NYMRDA

-615 RNIHKFAYDEK
+615 KNIHKFAYDEK

-634 VERWRWAEVKQSEL
+634 VERWRWAEIKQSEL
-648 KNAQRQAEHLS
+648 KNAQRQADNLS
-659 QKIPDLQTKIHQL
+659 QKIPDLQTKINQL
-672 QERLTKNLIDLEV
+672 QDRLTKNLIDLEV

-690 QCDRTLTQ
+690 QCDRALTQ
-698 LAYDPDLHQQ
+698 LAYEPDRHQQ
-708 LRTQKHDLTTSLLR
+708 LRTQKQELTPSLLR

-734 ELQQQVNHLQQSQ
+734 ELQQQVEHLQQTQSAN
-747 TKQQQ
+747 QQ
-752 ELQIITN
+752 ELQNITT
-759 QISELQSQIQSLHGD
+759 QISQLQSQIQAVHGN
-774 HGSEIQSLRQNLQN
+774 HVQEINSLRQNLQN

-794 RLLGQIG
+794 VLLAQIG
-801 SLQQAQQQLE
+801 SLQQSQQQLE
-811 QSRHREQETLT
+811 LSRQREQETLT
-822 QIEQSRHRQRIHT
+822 QIEVARQRQRIHA
-835 ELHQAF
+835 ELYQAF

-866 AQLSDR
+866 VQLSDR

-886 SDRLI
+886 SDRII

-899 DTRGTRPYETYSG
+899 DTKGTRPYETYSG

-948 SQDQLGCDRL
+948 SQDPLGCDRL

-998 TVQLIG
+998 TVQLVG

>member
-38 SSLLEAIS
+38 SSLLEAIA
-46 WAIWGASRV
+46 WAVWGASRV
-55 ASQDDVI
+55 NSEDDVI
-62 HVGSKEAQVDFTFI
+62 HIGAKEAQVDFTFI
-76 AGGEVY
+76 AGGEIY

-94 SLEFQVQSEGKFKSL
+94 SLEFQIQSESKFKSL
-109 TERKVQSTQQ
+109 TERKVRATQQ
-119 TIVSHLKMDYETF
+119 TIIDHLKMDYETF
-132 INSAY
+132 VNSAY

-161 LALSQYDQLAERAKD
+161 LALSQYDELAERAKD
-176 MARTS
+176 IARNS
-181 KAEAAVLENLLSHLR
+181 KAESVVLENLLASLQT
-196 EQIQAGEAI
+196 QIAEGEKI
-205 APQLEILRSQ
+205 ATQLEAMQSQ
-215 LIDLQVWESRD
+215 LTQLQAQENSDRA
-226 HQRLQVVEE
+226 QLQIIEDRQKQY
-235 LQNKYQILLQQLTW
+235 QNLSQQLTW
-249 QQQQQSSLMANL
+249 QQQQQTLL
-261 TQSSRQL
+261 TNNIAQSSRQL
-268 ASQQRQLQ
+268 AKQQSQLQ
-276 QLEGYLAQRSP
+276 HLEKYLVQRTV
-287 ILQDHE
+287 ILRDYDH
-293 RYQLLCSQE
+293 YQLLANQE
-302 ADFERKLQKYQQ
+302 SELEQKFQKYQQ
-314 LCDRRGEFSH
+314 LQERKHNLSH
-324 KLTSLQSELKG
+324 KLASLHSELQG
-335 QLRHYQAQLEG
+335 QMRHYQAQLEG
-346 LVQQESDLKTI
+346 LLQQQQDLQTI
-357 LGRAIEIEAAIA
+357 LKRSTEIESAIA
-369 ELHKA
+369 ELNRA
-374 RAVLQEFDRL
+374 RAILQEFDRL

-390 LVHRH
+390 LVHRY

-407 RLAAKLDELV
+407 RLTAKLEELI

-423 YLQVKNHDQLLLNA
+423 YLQVKNHDQLKIKA
-437 QEIDRQIIFLQNKQ
+437 QELDRQIESLQKKQ

-471 KTRLADSEAAFHK
+471 KSRLADSETAFHK

-494 PNAPCTLCDRPL
+494 PNAPCPLCDRPL
-506 DEAHWQLVQKKHKQE
+506 DEAHWQLVQKKHKQD

-549 YRVLKKELAPLND
+549 YRLLKKELAPLND

-568 TLQERLKAIAEAK
+568 TLQERLKAINEAQ
-581 QRLVQIDADIQ
+581 QRLALIDAEIV
-592 DLSDRLQNQ
+592 DLGDRLQSQ

-615 RNIHKFAYDEK
+615 TNIHKFAYDEK

-634 VERWRWAEVKQSEL
+634 VERWRWAEIKQSEL
-648 KNAQRQAEHLS
+648 KNAQRQADNLA
-659 QKIPDLQTKIHQL
+659 QKIPDLQTKTHQL
-672 QERLTKNLIDLEV
+672 QDRLTKNLIDLEV

-690 QCDRTLTQ
+690 QCDRALAQ

-708 LRTQKHDLTTSLLR
+708 LRTKKQELTPALLH
-722 YQELTRAEQEYP
+722 YQELLRADKEHP
-734 ELQQQVNHLQQSQ
+734 ELSQQVQYLQESIA
-747 TKQQQ
+747 TNQQ
-752 ELQIITN
+752 ELQILTS
-759 QISELQSQIQSLHGD
+759 QISTLQAQMLQLDGD
-774 HGSEIQSLRQNLQN
+774 HAQEINTLRISLQN
-788 WRSQMD
+788 GRSQMD
-794 RLLGQIG
+794 SLFAQIG
-801 SLQQAQQQLE
+801 SLQQAQQQHI
-811 QSRHREQETLT
+811 QSCHQAQLTLV
-822 QIEQSRHRQRIHT
+822 QIEQLRHRYLIHT
-835 ELHQAF
+835 ELYQAF

-886 SDRLI
+886 SNRII

-899 DTRGTRPYETYSG
+899 DTKGTRPYETYSG

-934 GSTLQTLIIDEGFG
+934 GSNLQTLIIDEGFG

-972 LVITHMPQM
+972 LVVTHMPQM

-991 SKGEEGS
+991 SKNDEGS
-998 TVQLIG
+998 TVQLVG

>member
-62 HVGSKEAQVDFTFI
+62 YDGAKEVQVDFTLI
-76 AGGEVY
+76 VGGELY
-82 RVIRTRSRNSST
+82 RIIRTRSRNSST
-94 SLEFQVQSEGKFKSL
+94 SLEFQIQSEGKFKSL
-109 TERKVQSTQQ
+109 TERKVQATQLVI
-119 TIVSHLKMDYETF
+119 TAHLKLDYETF

-161 LALSQYDQLAERAKD
+161 LALSQYDELAERAKD
-176 MARTS
+176 IARVS
-181 KAEAAVLENLLSHLR
+181 KAEISVLESLAAHLQ
-196 EQIQAGEAI
+196 EQIQSGQAI
-205 APQLEILRSQ
+205 APQLVQLRSQ
-215 LIDLQVWESRD
+215 LVERQTWEERDRAKLEASEALQA
-226 HQRLQVVEE
+226 QYQQVS
-235 LQNKYQILLQQLTW
+235 QQLTW
-249 QQQQQSSLMANL
+249 QQQQHQALIQNVG
-261 TQSSRQL
+261 QIERQL
-268 ASQQRQLQ
+268 LNQKRQLQ
-276 QLEGYLAQRSP
+276 QLEDCIAQRGS
-287 ILQDHE
+287 ILPNHD
-293 RYQLLCSQE
+293 RYQLLADQE
-302 ADFERKLQKYQQ
+302 RELEQKFQKYQQ
-314 LCDRRGEFSH
+314 LISRRQDLSH
-324 KLTSLQSELKG
+324 RLTSLQSDLKG
-335 QLRHYQAQLEG
+335 QLRHYQAQLEA
-346 LVQQESDLKTI
+346 LTNQQQDLQNT
-357 LGRAIEIEAAIA
+357 LSRATEIEAAIT

-395 QVLKHQLEREQT
+395 QALQHLLEREQT
-407 RLAAKLDELV
+407 RLTAKLEELLA
-417 TKREQL
+417 KREQL
-423 YLQVKNHDQLLLNA
+423 RLQVHNYDQLISQNQELNRQVDLL
-437 QEIDRQIIFLQNKQ
+437 QKKQ

-471 KTRLADSEAAFHK
+471 KTRLAECETAFHK
-484 LEAKMRQLTV
+484 LEANMRQLTIAD
-494 PNAPCTLCDRPL
+494 APCPLCDRPL
-506 DEAHWQLVQKKHKQE
+506 DAAHWQLVQTKHQQE
-521 SRDLQADIWIVKEQQ
+521 AQNLQGDIWVIKEQL

-549 YRVLKKELAPLND
+549 YRRLKQEIAPLND
-562 LIQRKG
+562 LIQRQG
-568 TLQERLKAIAEAK
+568 TLQERIKAIAEAQ
-581 QRLVQIDADIQ
+581 QRLIQIEQEIHE
-592 DLSDRLQNQ
+592 LSDRLQNQ
-601 NYMREA
+601 NYCREA

-615 RNIHKFAYDEK
+615 QNIQKFAYDEK

-634 VERWRWAEVKQSEL
+634 VERWRWAEIKQAEL
-648 KNAQRQAEHLS
+648 KNAQRQAEQLS
-659 QKIPDLQTKIHQL
+659 QKIPDLQLKIQQL
-672 QERLTKNLIDLEV
+672 QERLLKNLIDLEV

-690 QCDRTLTQ
+690 QCDRALTQ

-708 LRTQKHDLTTSLLR
+708 IRTQKQQLTPALLR
-722 YQELTRAEQEYP
+722 YQELIRAEQEQP
-734 ELQQQVNHLQQSQ
+734 ELHQQVQQLQQLKAS
-747 TKQQQ
+747 QQQ
-752 ELQIITN
+752 ELQTITN
-759 QISELQSQIQSLHGD
+759 QIAQLQSQLQSLQGD
-774 HGSEIQSLRQNLQN
+774 HQADISILRQNLQN
-788 WRSQMD
+788 WRSQME
-794 RLLGQIG
+794 QIISEIG

-811 QSRHREQETLT
+811 QNLHRHQETQS
-822 QIEQSRHRQRIHT
+822 QIEVLRHRQRIHT

-853 VLPQIEVEANQIL
+853 VLPQIEIEANQIL
-866 AQLSDR
+866 AQLSDQ
-872 QLNVRFITQKSGKK
+872 QLHVRFITQKSGKK

-899 DTRGTRPYETYSG
+899 DTKGTRSYETYSG

-917 INFAVRLALSRV
+917 INFAVRLALSRI
-929 LAQRK
+929 LTQRK
-934 GSTLQTLIIDEGFG
+934 GSALQTLIIDEGFG
-948 SQDQLGCDRL
+948 SQDQTGCDRL

-963 AIAPDFECI
+963 AIAPNFECI

-981 KEAFNTLIEV
+981 KEAFNTIIEV
-991 SKGEEGS
+991 QKTDSGS
-998 TVQLIG
+998 TVQLLG

>member
-29 ICGANGAGK
+29 ICGGNGSGK
-38 SSLLEAIS
+38 SSLLEAMS

-55 ASQDDVI
+55 ASEDDVI
-62 HVGSKEAQVDFTFI
+62 HVGSKEAQVDFTFM

-82 RVIRTRSRNSST
+82 RVMRSRSRNSST
-94 SLEFQVQSEGKFKSL
+94 SLEFQVLSEGKFKSL
-109 TERKVQSTQQ
+109 TERKVRSTQQ

-161 LALSQYDQLAERAKD
+161 LALSQYDELAERAKD
-176 MARTS
+176 IARTS
-181 KAEAAVLENLLSHLR
+181 KAEALVLENMLVHLR
-196 EQIQAGEAI
+196 AQILAGEAI
-205 APQLEILRSQ
+205 APQLAALQAQ
-215 LIDLQVWESRD
+215 LTELQGWESRD
-226 HQRLQVVEE
+226 RDRLRVAEE
-235 LQNKYQILLQQLTW
+235 LQKQYESHLQQLTW
-249 QQQQQSSLMANL
+249 LQQQQAGLTSNLMQ
-261 TQSSRQL
+261 TDRQL
-268 ASQQRQLQ
+268 LSQRKQIQ
-276 QLEGYLAQRSP
+276 QLEVTLSQRSQ
-287 ILQDHE
+287 ILQDRD
-293 RYQLLCSQE
+293 RYQLLAAQTAELECKFQT
-302 ADFERKLQKYQQ
+302 YQH
-314 LCDRRGEFSH
+314 LSDRRVDFSH
-324 KLTSLQSELKG
+324 KLTGLQTELKA
-335 QLRHYQAQLEG
+335 QLRHYQSQLEA
-346 LVQQESDLKTI
+346 LVQQDRDLQGI
-357 LGRAIEIEAAIA
+357 LGRASEIEAAIA
-369 ELHKA
+369 QLNLA
-374 RAVLQEFDRL
+374 RSVLQEFDRL
-384 HAQSTP
+384 HGQSTP
-390 LVHRH
+390 LIHRH
-395 QVLKHQLEREQT
+395 QVLQHQLEREQT
-407 RLAAKLDELV
+407 KLAAKLEELV
-417 TKREQL
+417 AKREQL
-423 YLQVKNHDQLLLNA
+423 YLQVQNHDRLLVTA
-437 QEIDRQIIFLQNKQ
+437 QELDRQIVLLQKKQ

-471 KTRLADSEAAFHK
+471 KIRLADSEAAFNK

-494 PNAPCTLCDRPL
+494 PNAPCPLCDRPL
-506 DEAHWQLVQKKHKQE
+506 DEAHWQLVQKKHKKE
-521 SRDLQADIWIVKEQQ
+521 SRDLQADIWVVKEQQ
-536 AASNCEIE
+536 AASECEIQ

-549 YRVLKKELAPLND
+549 YRSLMKEIAPLND

-568 TLQERLKAIAEAK
+568 NLQERLKAIAEAQ
-581 QRLVQIDADIQ
+581 QRLELIDAEIAE
-592 DLSDRLQNQ
+592 LRDRLQTN
-601 NYMREA
+601 NYSREA

-615 RNIHKFAYDEK
+615 RNIRKFAYDEK

-648 KNAQRQAEHLS
+648 KNAQRQAENLAL
-659 QKIPDLQTKIHQL
+659 KIPDLQTKIKQL
-672 QERLTKNLIDLEV
+672 HDRLDKNLIDLEV

-690 QCDRTLTQ
+690 QCDRALVQ
-698 LAYDPDLHQQ
+698 LAYDPDIHHQ
-708 LRTQKHDLTTSLLR
+708 LRSQKQELTPAILR
-722 YQELTRAEQEYP
+722 YQDLARAEQEYP
-734 ELQQQVNHLQQSQ
+734 ELQQQVQQLQQLHNV
-747 TKQQQ
+747 QQQ
-752 ELQIITN
+752 ELEIMAN
-759 QISELQSQIQSLHGD
+759 QIAQLQTQCQALQGD
-774 HGSEIQSLRQNLQN
+774 HAEEIRSLRQNCQD

-794 RLLGQIG
+794 GLLSQIG
-801 SLQQAQQQLE
+801 SLQQSQQQLE
-811 QSRHREQETLT
+811 QNRQRERETLT
-822 QIEQSRHRQRIHT
+822 QIELARHRQRIHS

-886 SDRLI
+886 NDRLI

-899 DTRGTRPYETYSG
+899 DTKGTRPYETYSG

-948 SQDQLGCDRL
+948 SQDRLGCDRL

-991 SKGEEGS
+991 SKGDEGS
-998 TVQLIG
+998 TVQLVG

>member
-46 WAIWGASRV
+46 WALWGASRV

-62 HVGSKEAQVDFTFI
+62 HGGTKEAQVDFTFM
-76 AGGEVY
+76 AGGEIY
-82 RVIRTRSRNSST
+82 RVIRTRSQNSST
-94 SLEFQVQSEGKFKSL
+94 SLEFQVQSEGRFKSL

-119 TIVSHLKMDYETF
+119 TIISHLKMDYETF

-161 LALSQYDQLAERAKD
+161 LSLSQYDELAERAKD
-176 MARTS
+176 IARTS
-181 KAEAAVLENLLSHLR
+181 KAEISVLENLLGHLQS
-196 EQIQAGEAI
+196 QILAGAEI
-205 APQLEILRSQ
+205 APQLESLRSQ
-215 LIDLQVWESRD
+215 LESLQLAENRD
-226 HQRLQVVEE
+226 RQQLHVVEE
-235 LQNKYQILLQQLTW
+235 LQKQYQTVSQQLTW
-249 QQQQQSSLMANL
+249 QQQQQSAVTANAA
-261 TQSSRQL
+261 QSSRQL
-268 ASQQRQLQ
+268 ANQQKQLQ
-276 QLEGYLAQRSP
+276 QLESCIALRSQ
-287 ILQDHE
+287 ILQDYE
-293 RYQLLCSQE
+293 RYQLLSTQE
-302 ADFERKLQKYQQ
+302 AELERKFQKYQH
-314 LCDRRGEFSH
+314 LSERRGEFSH
-324 KLTSLQSELKG
+324 KLASLQSELKG
-335 QLRHYQAQLEG
+335 QLRHYQLQLES
-346 LVQQESDLKTI
+346 LLQQESDLKGI
-357 LGRAIEIEAAIA
+357 LGRTSEIETAIA

-374 RAVLQEFDRL
+374 RAILQEFERL

-395 QVLKHQLEREQT
+395 QVLKHQLEHEQT
-407 RLAAKLDELV
+407 KLTTKLEELI

-423 YLQVKNHDQLLLNA
+423 SLQVKNHDQLLINA
-437 QEIDRQIIFLQNKQ
+437 QDLDRQIDLLQKKQ

-471 KTRLADSEAAFHK
+471 KMRLADSEAAFQK
-484 LEAKMRQLTV
+484 LESKMRQLTV
-494 PNAPCTLCDRPL
+494 PNAPCPLCDRPL
-506 DEAHWQLVQKKHKQE
+506 DQDHWQLVQKKHKQE
-521 SRDLQADIWIVKEQQ
+521 SRDLQADIWVVKEQQ

-544 VLREE
+544 ILREE
-549 YRVLKKELAPLND
+549 YRNLKKEIAPLND

-581 QRLVQIDADIQ
+581 QRLVLIDNEITE
-592 DLSDRLQNQ
+592 LSHCLQHQ
-601 NYMREA
+601 TYRREA
-607 WEEMELID
+607 WEEMQLIES
-615 RNIHKFAYDEK
+615 NIHKFAYDEK

-634 VERWRWAEVKQSEL
+634 VERWRWAEIKQSEL
-648 KNAQRQAEHLS
+648 KNAQRQAENLS
-659 QKIPDLQTKIHQL
+659 QKIPDVQTKIQQL
-672 QERLTKNLIDLEV
+672 QDRLTKNLIDLEV

-690 QCDRTLTQ
+690 QCDRALSQ
-698 LAYDPDLHQQ
+698 LAYEPDRHQQ
-708 LRTQKHDLTTSLLR
+708 LRTQKQELTPSLLR

-734 ELQQQVNHLQQSQ
+734 ELHQQVTHLQQIQSQ
-747 TKQQQ
+747 QQQ
-752 ELQIITN
+752 ELQDINT
-759 QISELQSQIQSLHGD
+759 QILQLQSQVNALHGD
-774 HGSEIQSLRQNLQN
+774 HAQEINVLRHNLQN
-788 WRSQMD
+788 LRSQMD
-794 RLLGQIG
+794 TLIAQIG
-801 SLQQAQQQLE
+801 SLQQSQQQLE
-811 QSRHREQETLT
+811 INLQREQETRS
-822 QIEQSRHRQRIHT
+822 QIEIARQRQRIHT

-886 SDRLI
+886 CDRII

-899 DTRGTRPYETYSG
+899 DTKGTRPYETYSG

-934 GSTLQTLIIDEGFG
+934 GSSLQTLIIDEGFG

-998 TVQLIG
+998 TVQLVG

>member
-46 WAIWGASRV
+46 WVVWGASRA
-55 ASQDDVI
+55 ASEDDVI
-62 HVGSKEAQVDFTFI
+62 HVGTKETQVDFTFI
-76 AGGEVY
+76 ASGEVY

-109 TERKVQSTQQ
+109 TERKVRSTQQ
-119 TIVSHLKMDYETF
+119 SIISHLKMDYETF
-132 INSAY
+132 VNSAY

-161 LALSQYDQLAERAKD
+161 LALSQYDDLAERAKD
-176 MARTS
+176 IARNS
-181 KAEAAVLENLLSHLR
+181 KAESAVLENLLAHLQ
-196 EQIQAGEAI
+196 EQILAGAEI
-205 APQLEILRSQ
+205 APQLETLRSQ
-215 LIDLQVWESRD
+215 LLDLQTWENRD
-226 HQRLQVVEE
+226 RAKLQAVED
-235 LQNKYQILLQQLTW
+235 LQKQYTSVSQQLIW
-249 QQQQQSSLMANL
+249 QQQQQTSLSGNL
-261 TQSSRQL
+261 TQIERQL
-268 ASQQRQLQ
+268 ASQQKQLQ
-276 QLEGYLAQRSP
+276 QIEVYLRERSL
-287 ILQDHE
+287 ILQDYE
-293 RYQLLCSQE
+293 CYQLLSNQE
-302 ADFERKLQKYQQ
+302 TELERKFQKYQQ
-314 LCDRRGEFSH
+314 LSERRGDFSH
-324 KLTSLQSELKG
+324 KLASLQSELKG
-335 QLRHYQAQLEG
+335 QLRHYQAQLES
-346 LVQQESDLKTI
+346 LVQQETDLQGV
-357 LGRAIEIEAAIA
+357 LSRATEIEAAIT

-390 LVHRH
+390 LVHRY
-395 QVLKHQLEREQT
+395 QTLKHQLEREET
-407 RLAAKLDELV
+407 KLTAKLEELV
-417 TKREQL
+417 AKRDQL
-423 YLQVKNHDQLLLNA
+423 QLQVKDRDRLLNHA
-437 QEIDRQIIFLQNKQ
+437 QELDRQIDALQKKQ

-471 KTRLADSEAAFHK
+471 KTRLADTETAFNK

-494 PNAPCTLCDRPL
+494 PNAPCPLCDRPL

-521 SRDLQADIWIVKEQQ
+521 SRDLQADIWVVKEQQ

-549 YRVLKKELAPLND
+549 YRLLKKELAPLND

-568 TLQERLKAIAEAK
+568 TLQERLKAISESV
-581 QRLVQIDADIQ
+581 QRLEIINAEIQ
-592 DLSDRLQNQ
+592 DLSDRLQTK
-601 NYMREA
+601 NYLREA

-615 RNIHKFAYDEK
+615 HNIHKFAYDEK

-634 VERWRWAEVKQSEL
+634 IERWRWAEIKQSEL
-648 KNAQRQAEHLS
+648 KNAQRQADNLS
-659 QKIPDLQTKIHQL
+659 QKIPDLQLKINQL
-672 QERLTKNLIDLEV
+672 DERLQKNLIDLEV

-690 QCDRTLTQ
+690 QCDRALTQ
-698 LAYDPDLHQQ
+698 LGYDPDFHQQ
-708 LRTQKHDLTTSLLR
+708 LRTQKQELTLSLLR
-722 YQELTRAEQEYP
+722 YQELIRAEEEYP
-734 ELQQQVNHLQQSQ
+734 ELQQQVSHLQQSQ

-759 QISELQSQIQSLHGD
+759 QITELQSQIQSLQGD
-774 HGSEIQSLRQNLQN
+774 HGREIQVLKQNLQN
-788 WRSQMD
+788 WRSRMD
-794 RLLGQIG
+794 SLLALIG

-811 QSRHREQETLT
+811 QSRQREQETIA
-822 QIEQSRHRQRIHT
+822 QIETACQRQRIHT
-835 ELHQAF
+835 ELYQAF

-853 VLPQIEVEANQIL
+853 ILPQIEVEANQIL

-899 DTRGTRPYETYSG
+899 DTKGTRPYETYSG

-963 AIAPDFECI
+963 AIAHDFECI
-972 LVITHMPQM
+972 LVITHMPLM

-991 SKGEEGS
+991 SKNGDGS
-998 TVQLIG
+998 SVQLIG

>member
-46 WAIWGASRV
+46 WAVWGASRA
-55 ASQDDVI
+55 ASEDDVI
-62 HVGSKEAQVDFTFI
+62 HVGSKETQVDFTFI

-109 TERKVQSTQQ
+109 TERKVRSTQQ
-119 TIVSHLKMDYETF
+119 TIISHLKMDYETF
-132 INSAY
+132 VNSAY

-161 LALSQYDQLAERAKD
+161 LALSQYDELAERAKD
-176 MARTS
+176 IARTS
-181 KAEAAVLENLLSHLR
+181 KAELAILENLLTHLQ
-196 EQIQAGEAI
+196 EQILAGAEI
-205 APQLEILRSQ
+205 APQLETLRSQ
-215 LIDLQVWESRD
+215 LTELQAWESRD
-226 HQRLQVVEE
+226 RTQLQTVED
-235 LQNKYQILLQQLTW
+235 LQKQYTSVSQQLTW
-249 QQQQQSSLMANL
+249 QQQQQNSLASNL
-261 TQSSRQL
+261 AQIERQL
-268 ASQQRQLQ
+268 TNQQKQLQ
-276 QLEGYLAQRSP
+276 QLEGYLLQRSP
-287 ILQDHE
+287 ILQDYE
-293 RYQLLCSQE
+293 RYQLLSAQE
-302 ADFERKLQKYQQ
+302 AELDRKLQKYQQ
-314 LCDRRGEFSH
+314 ISDRRGEFSH
-324 KLTSLQSELKG
+324 KLASLQSDLKG
-335 QLRHYQAQLEG
+335 QLRHYQAQLES
-346 LVQQESDLKTI
+346 LVQQESELQGI
-357 LGRAIEIEAAIA
+357 RSRATEIEGAIA

-390 LVHRH
+390 LVHRY
-395 QVLKHQLEREQT
+395 QTLKHQLEREET
-407 RLAAKLDELV
+407 KLTAKLEELV
-417 TKREQL
+417 AKRDQL
-423 YLQVKNHDQLLLNA
+423 QLQVKDRDRLLGHA
-437 QEIDRQIIFLQNKQ
+437 QELDRQIEALQKKQ

-471 KTRLADSEAAFHK
+471 KSRLADSEAAFKK
-484 LEAKMRQLTV
+484 LEAKMRHLTV
-494 PNAPCTLCDRPL
+494 PNAPCPLCDRPL

-521 SRDLQADIWIVKEQQ
+521 SRDLQADIWVVKEQQ

-544 VLREE
+544 VLRDE
-549 YRVLKKELAPLND
+549 YRNLKKELAPLND

-568 TLQERLKAIAEAK
+568 TLQERLKAISEAV
-581 QRLVQIDADIQ
+581 QRLGLIDAEIQ
-592 DLSDRLQNQ
+592 DLGDRLRTK
-601 NYMREA
+601 NYLREA

-615 RNIHKFAYDEK
+615 KNIHKFAYDEK

-634 VERWRWAEVKQSEL
+634 VERWRWAEIKQSEL
-648 KNAQRQAEHLS
+648 KNAQRQADNLS

-698 LAYDPDLHQQ
+698 LGYEPDRHQQ
-708 LRTQKHDLTTSLLR
+708 LRSQKQELTPSLLR

-734 ELQQQVNHLQQSQ
+734 ELQQQVSHLQQAQ
-747 TKQQQ
+747 THHQQ
-752 ELQIITN
+752 ELQTLSTQIIGLEA
-759 QISELQSQIQSLHGD
+759 QVQALHGD
-774 HGSEIQSLRQNLQN
+774 HAQEIQALKQNLQN

-794 RLLGQIG
+794 SLLAQIG

-811 QSRHREQETLT
+811 QSHQREQETLV
-822 QIEQSRHRQRIHT
+822 QIETARQRQRIHN
-835 ELHQAF
+835 ELYQAF

-886 SDRLI
+886 SDRII

-899 DTRGTRPYETYSG
+899 DTKGTRPYETYSG

-998 TVQLIG
+998 MVQLVG

>member
-29 ICGANGAGK
+29 ICGANGSGK
-38 SSLLEAIS
+38 SSLLEAIT
-46 WAIWGASRV
+46 WAVWGVSRV
-55 ASQDDVI
+55 NSQDDVI
-62 HVGSKEAQVDFTFI
+62 HVGAKEAQVDFTFI

-132 INSAY
+132 VNSAY

-143 DEFMLKRP
+143 DEFMLQPAGK
-151 SDRKQILADM
+151 RKQILADM
-161 LALSQYDQLAERAKD
+161 LALSQYDELAERAKD
-176 MARTS
+176 IARSS
-181 KAEAAVLENLLSHLR
+181 KAESTVLENMLVHLR
-196 EQIQAGEAI
+196 EQILAGEVI
-205 APQLEILRSQ
+205 APQLETLRSQ
-215 LIDLQVWESRD
+215 FTNLQAWENRD
-226 HQRLQVVEE
+226 RQKLQAVEE
-235 LQNKYQILLQQLTW
+235 LQKQYQNFSQQLTW
-249 QQQQQSSLMANL
+249 QKQQQTSLTNNL
-261 TQSSRQL
+261 TQIERQL
-268 ASQQRQLQ
+268 TSQRKQLQ
-276 QLEGYLAQRSP
+276 QLAEYLSQRSQ
-287 ILQDHE
+287 ILQDYE
-293 RYQLLCSQE
+293 RYQSLLTQE
-302 ADFERKLQKYQQ
+302 LELESKLQKYQQ
-314 LCDRRGEFSH
+314 LNERRGEFSH

-335 QLRHYQAQLEG
+335 QLRHHQAQLEA
-346 LVQQESDLKTI
+346 LVQQESELQSI
-357 LGRAIEIEAAIA
+357 LNRASEIEAAIA
-369 ELHKA
+369 QLHQA
-374 RAVLQEFDRL
+374 RAILQEFDRL
-384 HAQSTP
+384 HGQSTP
-390 LVHRH
+390 LIHRH
-395 QVLKHQLEREQT
+395 QVLKHQLEREHT
-407 RLAAKLDELV
+407 KLSAKLEELIA
-417 TKREQL
+417 KREQL
-423 YLQVKNHDQLLLNA
+423 HIQVQRHDRLLSNA
-437 QEIDRQIIFLQNKQ
+437 QELDRQITLLQKKQ

-471 KTRLADSEAAFHK
+471 KTRLADSEVAFNK

-494 PNAPCTLCDRPL
+494 PNAPCPLCDRPL

-544 VLREE
+544 VLRDE
-549 YRVLKKELAPLND
+549 YRSLMKELAPLND
-562 LIQRKG
+562 LIERKG
-568 TLQERLKAIAEAK
+568 TLQERLKAIAEAQ
-581 QRLVQIDADIQ
+581 QRLIQIDNEIIE
-592 DLSDRLQNQ
+592 LRDRLQSQ
-601 NYMREA
+601 NYSREA

-615 RNIHKFAYDEK
+615 RNIKKFAYDEK

-634 VERWRWAEVKQSEL
+634 VERWRWAEIKQSEL
-648 KNAQRQAEHLS
+648 KNAQRQADNLA
-659 QKIPDLQTKIHQL
+659 QKIPDLQTKTQQL
-672 QERLTKNLIDLEV
+672 HDRLTKNLIDLEV

-690 QCDRTLTQ
+690 QCDRALVQ

-708 LRTQKHDLTTSLLR
+708 LRAQKQELTASLLR

-734 ELQQQVNHLQQSQ
+734 ELLQQVQHLQQAQSDR
-747 TKQQQ
+747 QQ
-752 ELQIITN
+752 ELQIVSDKISQLQTQCQ
-759 QISELQSQIQSLHGD
+759 QIHGD
-774 HGSEIQSLRQNLQN
+774 RAQEIDSLRQNMQN

-794 RLLGQIG
+794 SLIAQIG
-801 SLQQAQQQLE
+801 SLQQSQQQLE
-811 QSRHREQETLT
+811 QSRQREQETVS
-822 QIEQSRHRQRIHT
+822 QIELARYRQRIHT

-886 SDRLI
+886 SDRII

-917 INFAVRLALSRV
+917 INFAVRLALSRI

-963 AIAPDFECI
+963 AIATDFECI
-972 LVITHMPQM
+972 LVITHMPQI
-981 KEAFNTLIEV
+981 KESFNTLIEV
-991 SKGEEGS
+991 SKNDEGS
-998 TVQLIG
+998 TVQLVG

>member
-38 SSLLEAIS
+38 SSLLEAIT
-46 WAIWGASRV
+46 WAIWGASRA
-55 ASQDDVI
+55 ASEDDVI
-62 HVGSKEAQVDFTFI
+62 HVGSKETQVDFTFI
-76 AGGEVY
+76 AAGEIY

-109 TERKVQSTQQ
+109 TERKVRSTQQ

-132 INSAY
+132 VNSAY

-151 SDRKQILADM
+151 SDRKQILAEM
-161 LALSQYDQLAERAKD
+161 LSLSQYDELSERAKD
-176 MARTS
+176 IARNS
-181 KAEAAVLENLLSHLR
+181 KAESIVLENLLVHLR
-196 EQIQAGEAI
+196 TNILAGEAI
-205 APQLEILRSQ
+205 APQLESLRSQ
-215 LIDLQVWESRD
+215 LTELQAWESRD
-226 HQRLQVVEE
+226 RHRLQVVEE
-235 LQNKYQILLQQLTW
+235 TQKACQTLTQQLTW
-249 QQQQQSSLMANL
+249 QQQQQTSLTANL
-261 TQSSRQL
+261 AQSARQL
-268 ASQQRQLQ
+268 AGQQKQLQ
-276 QLEGYLAQRSP
+276 QLEAHLEKRSQ
-287 ILQDHE
+287 IIQDHD
-293 RYQLLCSQE
+293 RYQLLSAQE
-302 ADFERKLQKYQQ
+302 AELERKSPKYQQ
-314 LCDRRGEFSH
+314 LSDRRGEFSH
-324 KLTSLQSELKG
+324 KLASLQSDLKG
-335 QLRHYQAQLEG
+335 QLRAYQAQLEA
-346 LVQQESDLKTI
+346 LAQQQSDLQTVLK
-357 LGRAIEIEAAIA
+357 RAAEIEAAIA
-369 ELHKA
+369 QLHQA
-374 RAVLQEFDRL
+374 RAILQEFDRL
-384 HAQSTP
+384 HGQSTP
-390 LVHRH
+390 LTHRH
-395 QVLKHQLEREQT
+395 QVLQHQLEREAT
-407 RLAAKLDELV
+407 KLSAKLDELI

-423 YLQVKNHDQLLLNA
+423 HLQVQKQEQLLSHA
-437 QEIDRQIIFLQNKQ
+437 QELDRQIVMLQKKQ

-471 KTRLADSEAAFHK
+471 KTRLADSEAAFNK
-484 LEAKMRQLTV
+484 LESKMRQLTV
-494 PNAPCTLCDRPL
+494 PNAPCPLCDRPL
-506 DEAHWQLVQKKHKQE
+506 DDAHWQLVQKKHKQE
-521 SRDLQADIWIVKEQQ
+521 SRDLQAEIWVVKEQQ
-536 AASNCEIE
+536 AASNCEIQ

-549 YRVLKKELAPLND
+549 YRSLTKELAPLND

-568 TLQERLKAIAEAK
+568 TLQERLKAIAEAQQK
-581 QRLVQIDADIQ
+581 LVLIDTEITE
-592 DLSDRLQNQ
+592 LRDRLQSQ
-601 NYMREA
+601 NYSREA

-615 RNIHKFAYDEK
+615 KNIKKFAYDEK

-634 VERWRWAEVKQSEL
+634 VERWRWADVKQSEL
-648 KNAQRQAEHLS
+648 KNAQRQADNFAL
-659 QKIPDLQTKIHQL
+659 KIPDLQTKTNQL
-672 QERLTKNLIDLEV
+672 QDRLTKNLIDLEV

-690 QCDRTLTQ
+690 QCDRALTQ
-698 LAYDPDLHQQ
+698 LAYDPDRHQQ
-708 LRTQKHDLTTSLLR
+708 LRTQKQELTRSLLQ
-722 YQELTRAEQEYP
+722 YQELTRSEQEYP
-734 ELQQQVNHLQQSQ
+734 ELQQQVQHLQQIQRDRQSEMQ
-747 TKQQQ
+747 TITAHIAQ
-752 ELQIITN
+752 LQA
-759 QISELQSQIQSLHGD
+759 QSQNLDGD
-774 HGSEIQSLRQNLQN
+774 HQQEIQSLRQNLQN

-794 RLLGQIG
+794 SLLAQIG
-801 SLQQAQQQLE
+801 SLQQSQQQLE
-811 QSRHREQETLT
+811 QSRDREQETLS
-822 QIEQSRHRQRIHT
+822 QIELARHRQRIHT

-853 VLPQIEVEANQIL
+853 VLPQIEIEANKIL

-886 SDRLI
+886 CDRLI

-929 LAQRK
+929 IAQRK

-981 KEAFNTLIEV
+981 KEAFNMLIEV
-991 SKGEEGS
+991 SKSEEGS
-998 TVQLIG
+998 TVQLVG

>member
-46 WAIWGASRV
+46 WAIWGTSRV

-494 PNAPCTLCDRPL
+494 PNAPCPLCDRPL

>member
-1 MIPQKLR
+1 
-8 LKNFLSYQQLALDFS
+8 
-23 GLHVAC
+23 
-29 ICGANGAGK
+29 
-38 SSLLEAIS
+38 
-46 WAIWGASRV
+46 
-55 ASQDDVI
+55 
-62 HVGSKEAQVDFTFI
+62 
-76 AGGEVY
+76 
-82 RVIRTRSRNSST
+82 
-94 SLEFQVQSEGKFKSL
+94 
-109 TERKVQSTQQ
+109 
-119 TIVSHLKMDYETF
+119 
-132 INSAY
+132 

-161 LALSQYDQLAERAKD
+161 LALSQYDELAERAKD
-176 MARTS
+176 IARTS
-181 KAEAAVLENLLSHLR
+181 KGESAVLENMLVHLR
-196 EQIQAGEAI
+196 EQIQSGESI
-205 APQLEILRSQ
+205 APQLEVLRSQ
-215 LIDLQVWESRD
+215 LTDLQSRESRER
-226 HQRLQVVEE
+226 HQLQVAEE
-235 LQNKYQILLQQLTW
+235 LQKQYQSVTQQLTW
-249 QQQQQSSLMANL
+249 QQQQQASLTANL
-261 TQSSRQL
+261 AQSSRQL
-268 ASQQRQLQ
+268 VSQQKQLQ
-276 QLEGYLAQRSP
+276 QLEACLKMRSQV
-287 ILQDHE
+287 LQDYE
-293 RYQLLCSQE
+293 SYQLLSTQE
-302 ADFERKLQKYQQ
+302 SELERKFQKYQQ
-314 LCDRRGEFSH
+314 LSERRGEFSH
-324 KLTSLQSELKG
+324 KLASLQSELRG
-335 QLRHYQAQLEG
+335 QLRAYQAQLES
-346 LVQQESDLKTI
+346 LTQQESDLKRI
-357 LGRAIEIEAAIA
+357 LSRTGEIEVAIA

-390 LVHRH
+390 LIHRH
-395 QVLKHQLEREQT
+395 QVLKHQLEREHT
-407 RLAAKLDELV
+407 KLAAKLEELV
-417 TKREQL
+417 AKREQL
-423 YLQVKNHDQLLLNA
+423 YLQVKNHDQLLVNA
-437 QEIDRQIIFLQNKQ
+437 KELDRQIVLLQNKQ

-471 KTRLADSEAAFHK
+471 KTRLADSEAAFNK
-484 LEAKMRQLTV
+484 LETKMRQLTV
-494 PNAPCTLCDRPL
+494 PNAPCPLCDRPL

-521 SRDLQADIWIVKEQQ
+521 SRDLQADIWVVKEQQ
-536 AASNCEIE
+536 IASNCEIE

-549 YRVLKKELAPLND
+549 YRNLKKELAPLND

-581 QRLVQIDADIQ
+581 QRLALIDNETM
-592 DLSDRLQNQ
+592 DLGDRLQTQ

-615 RNIHKFAYDEK
+615 KNIHKFAYDEK

-634 VERWRWAEVKQSEL
+634 VERWRWAEIKQSEL
-648 KNAQRQAEHLS
+648 KNAQRQADNLS
-659 QKIPDLQTKIHQL
+659 QKIPDLQTKINQL
-672 QERLTKNLIDLEV
+672 QDRLTKNLIDLEV

-698 LAYDPDLHQQ
+698 LAYEPDRHQQ
-708 LRTQKHDLTTSLLR
+708 LRTQKQELTSALLR

-734 ELQQQVNHLQQSQ
+734 ELQQQLNHLQQTQ
-747 TKQQQ
+747 NLNQQ
-752 ELQIITN
+752 ELQNITA
-759 QISELQSQIQSLHGD
+759 QISQLQSQIKALHGD
-774 HGSEIQSLRQNLQN
+774 HAQEIQSLRQNLQN
-788 WRSQMD
+788 WRTQMD
-794 RLLGQIG
+794 ALLAQIG
-801 SLQQAQQQLE
+801 SLQQSQQQLE
-811 QSRHREQETLT
+811 LSRQREQEIIA
-822 QIEQSRHRQRIHT
+822 QIELVRHRQRIHT

-886 SDRLI
+886 SDRII

-899 DTRGTRPYETYSG
+899 DSKGTRPYETYSG

-991 SKGEEGS
+991 SKDEEGS
-998 TVQLIG
+998 TVQLVG

>member
-1 MIPQKLR
+1 MILQKLR

-29 ICGANGAGK
+29 ICGANGSGK

-46 WAIWGASRV
+46 WAVWGASRV
-55 ASQDDVI
+55 GSEDDVI
-62 HVGSKEAQVDFTFI
+62 HIGAKEAQVDFTFI

-94 SLEFQVQSEGKFKSL
+94 SLEFQIQSENKFKSL
-109 TERKVQSTQQ
+109 TERKVRATQQ
-119 TIVSHLKMDYETF
+119 TIIDHLKMDYETF
-132 INSAY
+132 VNSAY

-161 LALSQYDQLAERAKD
+161 LALSQYDELAERAKD
-176 MARTS
+176 IARNS
-181 KAEAAVLENLLSHLR
+181 KAESTVLENLLAHLQT
-196 EQIQAGEAI
+196 QIAEGERI
-205 APQLEILRSQ
+205 APQLEAMQSQ
-215 LIDLQVWESRD
+215 LAQLQSQESGDRAQLQIIED
-226 HQRLQVVEE
+226 RQKQHQNLS
-235 LQNKYQILLQQLTW
+235 QQMTW
-249 QQQQQSSLMANL
+249 QRQQQALL
-261 TQSSRQL
+261 TNNISQSSRQL
-268 ASQQRQLQ
+268 ANQQNQLQ
-276 QLEGYLAQRSP
+276 HLEESLAQRTA
-287 ILQDHE
+287 ILRDYE
-293 RYQLLCSQE
+293 RYQILAHQE
-302 ADFERKLQKYQQ
+302 SELEHKSQKYQQ
-314 LCDRRGEFSH
+314 LQERKHSFSH
-324 KLTSLQSELKG
+324 KLTSLHSELQG
-335 QLRHYQAQLEG
+335 QMRHYHAQLEG
-346 LVQQESDLKTI
+346 LLQQQQDLQAI
-357 LGRAIEIEAAIA
+357 LKRSAEIEGAIA
-369 ELHKA
+369 ELNRT

-390 LVHRH
+390 LVHRY
-395 QVLKHQLEREQT
+395 QTLKHQLEREQT
-407 RLAAKLDELV
+407 RLTAKLEELI

-423 YLQVKNHDQLLLNA
+423 YLQVKSHDQLKIKA
-437 QEIDRQIIFLQNKQ
+437 QELDRQIESLQKKQ
-451 VYQQRVHEKGL
+451 IYQQRVHEKGL

-471 KTRLADSEAAFHK
+471 KSRLADSEAAFNK

-494 PNAPCTLCDRPL
+494 PNAPCPLCDRPL
-506 DEAHWQLVQKKHKQE
+506 DQAHWQLVQKKHKQD
-521 SRDLQADIWIVKEQQ
+521 SRDLQADIWVVKEQQ

-549 YRVLKKELAPLND
+549 YRLLKKELAPLND

-568 TLQERLKAIAEAK
+568 TLQERLKAIAEAQ
-581 QRLVQIDADIQ
+581 QRLVLIDAEIAE
-592 DLSDRLQNQ
+592 LGDRLQSQ

-615 RNIHKFAYDEK
+615 TNIHKFAYDEK

-634 VERWRWAEVKQSEL
+634 VERWRWAEIKQSEL
-648 KNAQRQAEHLS
+648 KNAQRQADNLS

-672 QERLTKNLIDLEV
+672 QDRLTKNLIDLEV

-690 QCDRTLTQ
+690 QCDRALVQ

-708 LRTQKHDLTTSLLR
+708 LRTQK
-722 YQELTRAEQEYP
+722 QELTASLSHYQQLLRADKEYP
-734 ELQQQVNHLQQSQ
+734 ELSQQVQYLQKSLSTNQQESQ
-747 TKQQQ
+747 T
-752 ELQIITN
+752 LTS
-759 QISELQSQIQSLHGD
+759 QISELQAQIRKLDGNHAPEIDSL
-774 HGSEIQSLRQNLQN
+774 QQNLQN
-788 WRSQMD
+788 ARSQMD
-794 RLLGQIG
+794 LLLAQIG

-811 QSRHREQETLT
+811 LNRNRAQETLT
-822 QIEQSRHRQRIHT
+822 QIEVARQRQRIHT
-835 ELHQAF
+835 ELYQAF

-853 VLPQIEVEANQIL
+853 ILPQIEVEANQIL

-886 SDRLI
+886 SDRII

-991 SKGEEGS
+991 SKSEEGS
-998 TVQLIG
+998 TVQLVG

>member
-46 WAIWGASRV
+46 WALWGASRV

-62 HVGSKEAQVDFTFI
+62 HVGFKEAQVDFTFI

-119 TIVSHLKMDYETF
+119 TIISHLKMDYETF

-151 SDRKQILADM
+151 SDRKQVLADM
-161 LALSQYDQLAERAKD
+161 LTLSQYDELAERAKD
-176 MARTS
+176 IARTS
-181 KAEAAVLENLLSHLR
+181 KAEAAVLENLLAHLR

-205 APQLEILRSQ
+205 APQLEALRSQ
-215 LIDLQVWESRD
+215 LMDLQILESHD
-226 HQRLQVVEE
+226 HQRLQVVVE
-235 LQNKYQILLQQLTW
+235 LQNQYQKFAQQLTW
-249 QQQQQSSLMANL
+249 QQQQQSSLSANL
-261 TQSSRQL
+261 MQSSRQL

-276 QLEGYLAQRSP
+276 QLGGYLAQRSQ
-287 ILQDHE
+287 ILQDYE
-293 RYQLLCSQE
+293 RYQLLCGQE
-302 ADFERKLQKYQQ
+302 ADFERKFQKYQQ

-335 QLRHYQAQLEG
+335 QLRHYQAQFEG
-346 LVQQESDLKTI
+346 LFQQESDLKII
-357 LGRAIEIEAAIA
+357 LSRSSEIEAAIA
-369 ELHKA
+369 ELHKS

-407 RLAAKLDELV
+407 RLLAKLDELV
-417 TKREQL
+417 AKREQL
-423 YLQVKNHDQLLLNA
+423 YLQVKNHEQLLSNA
-437 QEIDRQIIFLQNKQ
+437 KELDRQIVLLQNKQ
-451 VYQQRVHEKGL
+451 IYQQRVHEKGL

-471 KTRLADSEAAFHK
+471 KTSLADSEAAFNK
-484 LEAKMRQLTV
+484 LESKMRQLTV
-494 PNAPCTLCDRPL
+494 ANAPCPLCDRPL

-536 AASNCEIE
+536 SASNCEIE

-549 YRVLKKELAPLND
+549 YRNLKKELAPLND

-568 TLQERLKAIAEAK
+568 TLQERLKAISEAK
-581 QRLVQIDADIQ
+581 QRLVQIDNDIQ

-708 LRTQKHDLTTSLLR
+708 LRTQKHDLTSSLLR

-752 ELQIITN
+752 ELPIITN
-759 QISELQSQIQSLHGD
+759 QITELQSQIQSLHGD
-774 HGSEIQSLRQNLQN
+774 HAQEINLLKQNLQN
-788 WRSQMD
+788 WRSQTD
-794 RLLGQIG
+794 SLLGQIG

-811 QSRHREQETLT
+811 QSRQREQEALV
-822 QIEQSRHRQRIHT
+822 QIEQSRHRQSIHT

-886 SDRLI
+886 SDRII

-899 DTRGTRPYETYSG
+899 DTKGTRPYETYSG

-998 TVQLIG
+998 TVELVG

>member
-8 LKNFLSYQQLALDFS
+8 LKNFLSYQQLSLDFS
-23 GLHVAC
+23 GLHIAC

-38 SSLLEAIS
+38 SSLLEAIA
-46 WAIWGASRV
+46 WAIWGMSRV

-62 HVGSKEAQVDFTFI
+62 HGGAKECQVDFTFI
-76 AGGEVY
+76 ASGEIY
-82 RVIRTRSRNSST
+82 RIIRTRSRNSST
-94 SLEFQVQSEGKFKSL
+94 SLEFQVQSAGKFKSL

-119 TIVSHLKMDYETF
+119 AIISHLKMDYETF

-161 LALSQYDQLAERAKD
+161 LSLSQYDDLAERAKEI
-176 MARTS
+176 ARNS
-181 KAEAAVLENLLSHLR
+181 KAEVTVLENLLANLQL
-196 EQIQAGEAI
+196 QIVAGEAI
-205 APQLEILRSQ
+205 APQLESLRSQ
-215 LIDLQVWESRD
+215 LTDLQSWESRD
-226 HQRLQVVEE
+226 RQRLQIVED
-235 LQNKYQILLQQLTW
+235 QQKRYQSLTQQLTW
-249 QQQQQSSLMANL
+249 QQQQHSSLSQNL
-261 TQSSRQL
+261 AQMERQL
-268 ASQQRQLQ
+268 ASYTKRSQH
-276 QLEGYLAQRSP
+276 LEAYIAQRSA
-287 ILQDHE
+287 ILQDYE
-293 RYQLLCSQE
+293 RYQAISIQE
-302 ADFERKLQKYQQ
+302 AELEGKFQKYQQ
-314 LCDRRGEFSH
+314 LSDRRGEFSH
-324 KLTSLQSELKG
+324 KLASLQSELKG
-335 QLRHYQAQLEG
+335 QLRHYQAQLES
-346 LVQQESDLKTI
+346 LAQQEKELQTI
-357 LGRAIEIEAAIA
+357 LSRSPEIDAAVL

-395 QVLKHQLEREQT
+395 QVLRHQLDREQT
-407 RLAAKLDELV
+407 RLSAKLEELLA
-417 TKREQL
+417 KQELLRS
-423 YLQVKNHDQLLLNA
+423 QVKNHEQLLSHA
-437 QEIDRQIIFLQNKQ
+437 QELDRQITLLQKKQ

-471 KTRLADSEAAFHK
+471 KTRLADSEAAFNK

-494 PNAPCTLCDRPL
+494 PNAPCPLCDRPL
-506 DEAHWQLVQKKHKQE
+506 DANHWQLVQQKHQQE
-521 SRDLQADIWIVKEQQ
+521 SRNLQAEIWLVKEQQ

-549 YRVLKKELAPLND
+549 YRHLKKEIAPLND

-581 QRLVQIDADIQ
+581 QRLAQIDQEIAA
-592 DLSDRLQNQ
+592 LNYSLQQ
-601 NYMREA
+601 QSYMREA
-607 WEEMELID
+607 WEEMELIEQ
-615 RNIHKFAYDEK
+615 NIHKFAYDEK

-634 VERWRWAEVKQSEL
+634 VERWRCAEVKLSEL
-648 KNAQRQAEHLS
+648 KNAQRQAEHLT
-659 QKIPDLQTKIHQL
+659 QKIPDLQTKSQQL
-672 QERLTKNLIDLEV
+672 QERLVKNLIDLEV

-690 QCDRTLTQ
+690 QCDRALTQ
-698 LAYDPDLHQQ
+698 LAYAPDRHQQ
-708 LRTQKHDLTTSLLR
+708 LRNQKQELTAALLQ
-722 YQELTRAEQEYP
+722 YQELNRAEQEYP
-734 ELQQQVNHLQQSQ
+734 ELQQQLHQLQQNINN
-747 TKQQQ
+747 TQQ
-752 ELQIITN
+752 ESQKITN
-759 QISELQSQIQSLHGD
+759 QITELQTQVQALHGNHASEINSLH
-774 HGSEIQSLRQNLQN
+774 QNLQN

-794 RLLGQIG
+794 SLLALIG
-801 SLQQAQQQLE
+801 SLQQSQQQLE
-811 QSRHREQETLT
+811 QSRQQHQTTLA
-822 QIEQSRHRQRIHT
+822 QIETTRHRQRIHT

-866 AQLSDR
+866 SQLSDR

-899 DTRGTRPYETYSG
+899 DTKGTRPYETYSG
-912 GEAFR
+912 GAAFR

-934 GSTLQTLIIDEGFG
+934 GSSLQTLIIDEGFG

-963 AIAPDFECI
+963 AIAPNFECI

-991 SKGEEGS
+991 SKTDAGS
-998 TVQLIG
+998 MVQLVG